1 MKINEKQHY
10 KMYKSKSMW
19 VFACLSTCL
28 TVSFFNGGKNVSA
41 ATSAA
46 SSQISQSSTQTSDA
60 TTDESVTQSSS
71 VNGVATEASSKQV
84 ALPSSSD
91 SEASPKQVALPS
103 SSDSEASSKQVAL
116 PSSSD
121 SEASSSNTVSQTD
134 DDKNQ
139 VALNSTNNTDVT
151 KPVTTSDSDKA
162 IVNSNTT
169 LPTSDEQAKSS
180 LGQSQTD
187 QSTSSTTI
195 ATKATTTVAVDNS
208 AKATTPDISQND
220 QYDEQY
226 RNQFHYSSNENWIN
240 DPNGLFYDSS
250 TGLYNLYYQYN
261 PKGNQWGNMSWGHA
275 VSKDLINW
283 TQEDVAIPMLQNQG
297 WEDFTYTNTTGSLK
311 DKGEVRY
318 VGVPTTNWGDADGKK
333 AIFSGSIVVDTNNVS
348 GLGKDAILAFYTADY
363 QIATRKND
371 GAEDGWGTWIGL
383 TEIQEQHL
391 AYSLDGGKTFIQYSK
406 DGNAANPQAII
417 PTSMNQGGD
426 SANFRDPSVVY
437 DAVNKQYYLTVVSG
451 QQALIYKSSNLL
463 DWTYASKIERENDV
477 GNGVWECPSLV
488 PMKVAGTNETK
499 WVFCISVQQ
508 GAHATGSG
516 MQYYVGNMTADGTW
530 VPESSKT
537 LQNPMTMDSGEDFYA
552 GIPFS
557 NMPDGRTVMLAWE
570 SNWSYTR
577 EANTTPWYGNMTL
590 PRELTLEQN
599 ADTTDGYLLAN
610 TVIKEIAN
618 NEEANVID
626 QKNSTFS
633 ISSTDQKVQY
643 DGKQYKISAT
653 FSWDESNKP
662 SSIGFKLRVS
672 DDKKYDMLV
681 GYDLT
686 TGLFFVQR
694 LNTGEPNM
702 GAPRDKM
709 NATVNADGSIT
720 ITVYVDETSIE
731 AFANNGEKSITQN
744 FFMRPENIGDQATNG
759 VYVYSDN
766 GTTNISNLTINP
778 IASIW
783 NSVGK
788 LTEKFVDESGNSIAT
803 DVVSSGNIS
812 DPYSTT
818 QKDIAGY
825 TFKEVQ
831 GSPKGSFTAQ
841 DQTVTYVYTKNPVAG
856 GNATAKYVDESG
868 NSIAADVVS
877 SGNIG
882 DPYST
887 TQKDIAGYTF
897 KEVQGSPKGSF
908 TAQDQTVTYVYTKN
922 PVAGGNATAKYVDES
937 GNSIAADVVSS
948 GNIGD
953 PYSTTQKDIA
963 GYTFKEVQGS
973 PKGSFTAQDQTVTY
987 VYTKNPVAGVNVTA
1001 KYVDESGNSI
1011 ATDVVSSGNISD
1023 PYSTTQKD
1031 IAGYTFKEVQG
1042 TPTGNFTAQDQTV
1055 TYVYTKNPV
1064 AGGKVTGDT
1073 GSIQSKNPS
1082 VTGNG
1087 SEKPSSDQLGNS
1099 SQLNNSAKSGI
1110 VNTSTSAGSQ
1120 SNNDFNSISRLPKT
1134 GEDKNEKETIS
1145 FVGVLLV
1152 IVGNLLGLIG
1162 IKKHRSSL

>member
-1 MKINEKQHY
+1 
-10 KMYKSKSMW
+10 MYKSKGMW

-28 TVSFFNGGKNVSA
+28 TVSFFYGGKNVSA
-41 ATSAA
+41 ATSVA
-46 SSQISQSSTQTSDA
+46 SSQISQSNTQTSDA
-60 TTDESVTQSSS
+60 TTGESVTQSSS
-71 VNGVATEASSKQV
+71 VNGVAT
-84 ALPSSSD
+84 
-91 SEASPKQVALPS
+91 
-103 SSDSEASSKQVAL
+103 EASSKQVAL

-139 VALNSTNNTDVT
+139 VASNSTNNTDVT

-169 LPTSDEQAKSS
+169 SPTSDEQAKSS

-599 ADTTDGYLLAN
+599 ADTADGYLLAN

-788 LTEKFVDESGNSIAT
+788 LTEKFVDESGNSIAADVVSSGNIGDPYSTAQKDIAGYTFKEVQGSPKGSFTAQDQTVTYIYTKNPVAGGNVTAKYVDESGNSIAT

-856 GNATAKYVDESG
+856 GNVTAKYVDESG
-868 NSIAADVVS
+868 NPIADDVIA
-877 SGNIG
+877 SGNVG

-887 TQKDIAGYTF
+887 TQKDVPGYTF
-897 KEVQGSPKGSF
+897 KEVQGNPTGSF
-908 TAQDQTVTYVYTKN
+908 TDQDQTVTYVYTKN
-922 PVAGGNATAKYVDES
+922 PATDNNGGTGLNQPGKPGNGTDTGNPSSNQPGNPSQSSNAT
-937 GNSIAADVVSS
+937 N
-948 GNIGD
+948 N
-953 PYSTTQKDIA
+953 
-963 GYTFKEVQGS
+963 
-973 PKGSFTAQDQTVTY
+973 
-987 VYTKNPVAGVNVTA
+987 GV
-1001 KYVDESGNSI
+1001 I
-1011 ATDVVSSGNISD
+1011 
-1023 PYSTTQKD
+1023 
-1031 IAGYTFKEVQG
+1031 
-1042 TPTGNFTAQDQTV
+1042 
-1055 TYVYTKNPV
+1055 
-1064 AGGKVTGDT
+1064 
-1073 GSIQSKNPS
+1073 
-1082 VTGNG
+1082 
-1087 SEKPSSDQLGNS
+1087 
-1099 SQLNNSAKSGI
+1099 
-1110 VNTSTSAGSQ
+1110 NTSTNTGSKVNNGAVNSPELPQTGENNSQ
-1120 SNNDFNSISRLPKT
+1120 SQT
-1134 GEDKNEKETIS
+1134 MS
-1145 FVGVLLV
+1145 FIGILLAMF
-1152 IVGNLLGLIG
+1152 GSLLGFLG
-1162 IKKHRSSL
+1162 IKKRRND

>member
-1 MKINEKQHY
+1 MKINENQHY
-10 KMYKSKSMW
+10 KMYKSKGMW

-28 TVSFFNGGKNVSA
+28 TVSFFYGGKNVSA
-41 ATSAA
+41 ATSVA
-46 SSQISQSSTQTSDA
+46 SSQISQSNTQTSDA

-91 SEASPKQVALPS
+91 SEAS
-103 SSDSEASSKQVAL
+103 
-116 PSSSD
+116 
-121 SEASSSNTVSQTD
+121 SSNTVSQTD

-139 VALNSTNNTDVT
+139 VASNSTNNTDVT

-169 LPTSDEQAKSS
+169 SPTSDEQAKSS

-626 QKNSTFS
+626 QKNSAFS

-672 DDKKYDMLV
+672 DDKKYDILV

-788 LTEKFVDESGNSIAT
+788 LTEKFVDESGNSIAADVVSSGNIGDPYSTAQKDIAGYTFKEVQGSPKGSFTAQDQTVTYIYTKNPVAGGNVTAKYVDESGNSIAT

-856 GNATAKYVDESG
+856 GNVTAKYVDESG
-868 NSIAADVVS
+868 NPIADDVIA
-877 SGNIG
+877 SGNVG

-887 TQKDIAGYTF
+887 TQKDVPGYTF
-897 KEVQGSPKGSF
+897 KEVQGNPTGSF
-908 TAQDQTVTYVYTKN
+908 TDQDQTVTYVYTKN
-922 PVAGGNATAKYVDES
+922 PATDNNGGTGLNQPGKPGNGTDTGNPSSNQPGNPSQPSNAT
-937 GNSIAADVVSS
+937 N
-948 GNIGD
+948 N
-953 PYSTTQKDIA
+953 
-963 GYTFKEVQGS
+963 
-973 PKGSFTAQDQTVTY
+973 
-987 VYTKNPVAGVNVTA
+987 GV
-1001 KYVDESGNSI
+1001 I
-1011 ATDVVSSGNISD
+1011 
-1023 PYSTTQKD
+1023 
-1031 IAGYTFKEVQG
+1031 
-1042 TPTGNFTAQDQTV
+1042 
-1055 TYVYTKNPV
+1055 
-1064 AGGKVTGDT
+1064 
-1073 GSIQSKNPS
+1073 
-1082 VTGNG
+1082 
-1087 SEKPSSDQLGNS
+1087 
-1099 SQLNNSAKSGI
+1099 
-1110 VNTSTSAGSQ
+1110 NTSTNTGSKVNNGAVNSPELPQTGENNSQ
-1120 SNNDFNSISRLPKT
+1120 SQT
-1134 GEDKNEKETIS
+1134 MS
-1145 FVGVLLV
+1145 FIGILLAMF
-1152 IVGNLLGLIG
+1152 GSLLGFLG
-1162 IKKHRSSL
+1162 IKKRRND

>member
-1 MKINEKQHY
+1 
-10 KMYKSKSMW
+10 MYKSKGMW

-41 ATSAA
+41 ATSAT
-46 SSQISQSSTQTSDA
+46 SSQISQSNTQTSDA

-71 VNGVATEASSKQV
+71 VNGVATEASS
-84 ALPSSSD
+84 
-91 SEASPKQVALPS
+91 KQVALPS

-139 VALNSTNNTDVT
+139 VASNSTNNTDVT

-169 LPTSDEQAKSS
+169 SPTSDEQAKSS

-208 AKATTPDISQND
+208 AKATTPDISQNN

-672 DDKKYDMLV
+672 DEKKYDMLV

-788 LTEKFVDESGNSIAT
+788 LTEKFVDESGNSIAADVVSSGNIGDPYSTAQKDIAGYTFKEVQGSPKGSFTAQDQTVTYIYTKNPVAGGNVTAKYVDESGNSIAT

-856 GNATAKYVDESG
+856 GNVTAKYVDESG
-868 NSIAADVVS
+868 NPIADDVIA
-877 SGNIG
+877 SGNVG

-887 TQKDIAGYTF
+887 TQKDVPGYTF
-897 KEVQGSPKGSF
+897 KEVQGNPTGSF
-908 TAQDQTVTYVYTKN
+908 TDQDQTVTYVYTKN
-922 PVAGGNATAKYVDES
+922 PATDNNGGTGLNQPGKPGNGTDTGNPSSNQPGNPSQPSNAT
-937 GNSIAADVVSS
+937 N
-948 GNIGD
+948 N
-953 PYSTTQKDIA
+953 
-963 GYTFKEVQGS
+963 
-973 PKGSFTAQDQTVTY
+973 
-987 VYTKNPVAGVNVTA
+987 GV
-1001 KYVDESGNSI
+1001 I
-1011 ATDVVSSGNISD
+1011 
-1023 PYSTTQKD
+1023 
-1031 IAGYTFKEVQG
+1031 
-1042 TPTGNFTAQDQTV
+1042 
-1055 TYVYTKNPV
+1055 
-1064 AGGKVTGDT
+1064 
-1073 GSIQSKNPS
+1073 
-1082 VTGNG
+1082 
-1087 SEKPSSDQLGNS
+1087 
-1099 SQLNNSAKSGI
+1099 
-1110 VNTSTSAGSQ
+1110 NTSTNTGSKVNNGAVNSPELPQTGENNSQ
-1120 SNNDFNSISRLPKT
+1120 SQT
-1134 GEDKNEKETIS
+1134 MS
-1145 FVGVLLV
+1145 FIGILLAMF
-1152 IVGNLLGLIG
+1152 GSLLGFLG
-1162 IKKHRSSL
+1162 IKKRRND

>member
-1 MKINEKQHY
+1 
-10 KMYKSKSMW
+10 MYKSKGMW

-28 TVSFFNGGKNVSA
+28 IVSFFNDGQNVSA
-41 ATSAA
+41 ATSAS
-46 SSQISQSSTQTSDA
+46 SSQISQSNTQTSDV
-60 TTDESVTQSSS
+60 TTDESVTQSLS
-71 VNGVATEASSKQV
+71 VNDLPTVASSKQV
-84 ALPSSSD
+84 D
-91 SEASPKQVALPS
+91 
-103 SSDSEASSKQVAL
+103 L

-121 SEASSSNTVSQTD
+121 SEASSSNTASNTASNAASNTASNTASQTD
-134 DDKNQ
+134 DNKNQ
-139 VALNSTNNTDVT
+139 VASNSTNNTDVT

-180 LGQSQTD
+180 VGQSQTD

-195 ATKATTTVAVDNS
+195 ATKAITTIAIDNS

-226 RNQFHYSSNENWIN
+226 RNQFHYSSNKNWIN

-283 TQEDVAIPMLQNQG
+283 TQEDVAIPWLENQG
-297 WEDFTYTNTTGSLK
+297 WEDFTYTNTTGKLK
-311 DKGEVRY
+311 DYGTVRY
-318 VGVPTTNWGDADGKK
+318 IGDPTGDWGTTPHSK
-333 AIFSGSIVVDTNNVS
+333 AIFSGSIVVDANNVS
-348 GLGKDAILAFYTADY
+348 GLGKGAILAFYTADY
-363 QIATRKND
+363 EIAARKND
-371 GAEDGWGTWIGL
+371 DAEGGLGTWIGVN
-383 TEIQEQHL
+383 EIQEQHL

-426 SANFRDPSVVY
+426 AANFRDPSVVY

-477 GNGVWECPSLV
+477 GNGVWECPSLI
-488 PMKVAGTNETK
+488 PIKVAGTNDTK
-499 WVFCISVQQ
+499 WVFCVSVQQ

-530 VPESSKT
+530 MPESSKT
-537 LQNPMTMDSGEDFYA
+537 LQDPMTMDSGEDFYA

-557 NMPDGRTVMLAWE
+557 NMPDGRTVMLAWQ
-570 SNWSYTR
+570 SNWSYTG
-577 EANTTPWYGNMTL
+577 EAKTTPWYGNMTL
-590 PRELTLEQN
+590 PRELNLEKSP
-599 ADTTDGYLLAN
+599 DTTDGYLLAN
-610 TVIKEIAN
+610 TVVKEIAN

-626 QKNSTFS
+626 QKDSNFS
-633 ISSTDQKVQY
+633 ISSNDQKVQY

-662 SSIGFKLRVS
+662 SSVGFKLRVS

-694 LNTGEPNM
+694 LSTGEPNM

-788 LTEKFVDESGNSIAT
+788 LTEKFVDESGNSIA
-803 DVVSSGNIS
+803 DNVVSSGNVG

-831 GSPKGSFTAQ
+831 GNSTGSFTAQ

-856 GNATAKYVDESG
+856 GNVTAKYVDESG
-868 NSIAADVVS
+868 NSIADNVVS
-877 SGNIG
+877 SGNVG

-897 KEVQGSPKGSF
+897 KEVQGNSTGSF

-922 PVAGGNATAKYVDES
+922 PVAGGNVTAKYVDENGNPIADDVIAS
-937 GNSIAADVVSS
+937 GNV
-948 GNIGD
+948 GD
-953 PYSTTQKDIA
+953 PYSTTQKDVP
-963 GYTFKEVQGS
+963 GYTFKEVQGN
-973 PKGSFTAQDQTVTY
+973 PTGSFTDQDQTVTY
-987 VYTKNPVAGVNVTA
+987 VYTKNP
-1001 KYVDESGNSI
+1001 
-1011 ATDVVSSGNISD
+1011 ATDNNG
-1023 PYSTTQKD
+1023 
-1031 IAGYTFKEVQG
+1031 G
-1042 TPTGNFTAQDQTV
+1042 TGLNQP
-1055 TYVYTKNPV
+1055 
-1064 AGGKVTGDT
+1064 GK
-1073 GSIQSKNPS
+1073 P
-1082 VTGNG
+1082 GNG
-1087 SEKPSSDQLGNS
+1087 TDTGNS
-1099 SQLNNSAKSGI
+1099 SSNQPGNPSQPSNATNNGVI
-1110 VNTSTSAGSQ
+1110 NTSTNTGSKVNNGAVNSPELPQTGENNSQ
-1120 SNNDFNSISRLPKT
+1120 SQT
-1134 GEDKNEKETIS
+1134 MS
-1145 FVGVLLV
+1145 FIGILLAMF
-1152 IVGNLLGLIG
+1152 GSLLGFLG
-1162 IKKHRSSL
+1162 IKKRRND

>member
-10 KMYKSKSMW
+10 KMYKSKGMW

-28 TVSFFNGGKNVSA
+28 TVSFFNSGKNVSA
-41 ATSAA
+41 ATSAS
-46 SSQISQSSTQTSDA
+46 SSQISQSNTQTSDA

-91 SEASPKQVALPS
+91 SEAS
-103 SSDSEASSKQVAL
+103 
-116 PSSSD
+116 
-121 SEASSSNTVSQTD
+121 SSNTVSQTD

-139 VALNSTNNTDVT
+139 VASNSTNNTDVT

-162 IVNSNTT
+162 IINSNTT
-169 LPTSDEQAKSS
+169 SPTSDEQAKSS

-297 WEDFTYTNTTGSLK
+297 REDFTYTNTTGSLK

-333 AIFSGSIVVDTNNVS
+333 AIFSGSIVVDTNNIS

-570 SNWSYTR
+570 SNWSYTG

-662 SSIGFKLRVS
+662 SSVGFKLRVS

-694 LNTGEPNM
+694 LNTGELNM

-788 LTEKFVDESGNSIAT
+788 LTEKFVDESGNSIA
-803 DVVSSGNIS
+803 
-812 DPYSTT
+812 
-818 QKDIAGY
+818 
-825 TFKEVQ
+825 
-831 GSPKGSFTAQ
+831 
-841 DQTVTYVYTKNPVAG
+841 
-856 GNATAKYVDESG
+856 
-868 NSIAADVVS
+868 ADVVS

-922 PVAGGNATAKYVDES
+922 PVAGGN
-937 GNSIAADVVSS
+937 
-948 GNIGD
+948 
-953 PYSTTQKDIA
+953 
-963 GYTFKEVQGS
+963 
-973 PKGSFTAQDQTVTY
+973 
-987 VYTKNPVAGVNVTA
+987 VTA

-1023 PYSTTQKD
+1023 PYSTTQKN

-1134 GEDKNEKETIS
+1134 GEDKNEKQTIS

>member
-1 MKINEKQHY
+1 MVEEQIVVTNSHVNELLKNRRVIRLKINEKQHY
-10 KMYKSKSMW
+10 KMYKSKGMW

-41 ATSAA
+41 ATSAT
-46 SSQISQSSTQTSDA
+46 SSQISQSNTQTSDA

-91 SEASPKQVALPS
+91 SEAS
-103 SSDSEASSKQVAL
+103 
-116 PSSSD
+116 
-121 SEASSSNTVSQTD
+121 SSNTVSQTD

-139 VALNSTNNTDVT
+139 VASNSTNNTDVT

-169 LPTSDEQAKSS
+169 SPTSDEQAKSS

-672 DDKKYDMLV
+672 DEKKYDMLV

-778 IASIW
+778 IAPIW

-788 LTEKFVDESGNSIAT
+788 LTEKFVDESGNSIAADVVSSGNIGDPYSTAQKDIAGYTFKEVQGSPKGSFTAQDQTVTYIYTKNPVAGGNVTAKYVDESGNSIAT

-856 GNATAKYVDESG
+856 GNVTAKYVDESG
-868 NSIAADVVS
+868 NPIADDVIA
-877 SGNIG
+877 SGNVG

-887 TQKDIAGYTF
+887 TQKDVPGYTF
-897 KEVQGSPKGSF
+897 KEVQGNPTGSF
-908 TAQDQTVTYVYTKN
+908 TDQDQTVTYVYTKN
-922 PVAGGNATAKYVDES
+922 PATDNNGGTGLNQPGKPGNGTDTGNPSSNQPGNPSQPSNAT
-937 GNSIAADVVSS
+937 N
-948 GNIGD
+948 N
-953 PYSTTQKDIA
+953 
-963 GYTFKEVQGS
+963 
-973 PKGSFTAQDQTVTY
+973 
-987 VYTKNPVAGVNVTA
+987 GV
-1001 KYVDESGNSI
+1001 I
-1011 ATDVVSSGNISD
+1011 
-1023 PYSTTQKD
+1023 
-1031 IAGYTFKEVQG
+1031 
-1042 TPTGNFTAQDQTV
+1042 
-1055 TYVYTKNPV
+1055 
-1064 AGGKVTGDT
+1064 
-1073 GSIQSKNPS
+1073 
-1082 VTGNG
+1082 
-1087 SEKPSSDQLGNS
+1087 
-1099 SQLNNSAKSGI
+1099 
-1110 VNTSTSAGSQ
+1110 NTSTNTGSKVNNGAVNSPELPQTGENNSQ
-1120 SNNDFNSISRLPKT
+1120 SQT
-1134 GEDKNEKETIS
+1134 MS
-1145 FVGVLLV
+1145 FIGILLAMF
-1152 IVGNLLGLIG
+1152 GSLLGFLG
-1162 IKKHRSSL
+1162 IKKRRND

>member
-10 KMYKSKSMW
+10 KMYKSKGMW

-28 TVSFFNGGKNVSA
+28 TVSFFNSGKNVSA
-41 ATSAA
+41 ATSAS
-46 SSQISQSSTQTSDA
+46 SSQISQSNTQTSDA

-91 SEASPKQVALPS
+91 SEAS
-103 SSDSEASSKQVAL
+103 
-116 PSSSD
+116 
-121 SEASSSNTVSQTD
+121 SSNTVSQTD

-139 VALNSTNNTDVT
+139 VASNSTNNTDVT

-162 IVNSNTT
+162 IINSNTT
-169 LPTSDEQAKSS
+169 SPTSDEQAKSS

-297 WEDFTYTNTTGSLK
+297 REDFTYTNTTGSLK

-570 SNWSYTR
+570 SNWSYTK

-662 SSIGFKLRVS
+662 SSVGFKLRVS

-788 LTEKFVDESGNSIAT
+788 LTEKFVDESGNSIA
-803 DVVSSGNIS
+803 
-812 DPYSTT
+812 
-818 QKDIAGY
+818 
-825 TFKEVQ
+825 
-831 GSPKGSFTAQ
+831 
-841 DQTVTYVYTKNPVAG
+841 
-856 GNATAKYVDESG
+856 
-868 NSIAADVVS
+868 ADVVS

-922 PVAGGNATAKYVDES
+922 PVAGGN
-937 GNSIAADVVSS
+937 
-948 GNIGD
+948 
-953 PYSTTQKDIA
+953 
-963 GYTFKEVQGS
+963 
-973 PKGSFTAQDQTVTY
+973 
-987 VYTKNPVAGVNVTA
+987 VTA

-1023 PYSTTQKD
+1023 PYSTTQKN

-1134 GEDKNEKETIS
+1134 GEDKNEKQTIS

>member
-28 TVSFFNGGKNVSA
+28 IVSFFNGGQNVSA
-41 ATSAA
+41 ATSAS
-46 SSQISQSSTQTSDA
+46 SSQISQSNTQTSDV
-60 TTDESVTQSSS
+60 TTDESVTQSLS
-71 VNGVATEASSKQV
+71 VNDVPTVASSKQV
-84 ALPSSSD
+84 D
-91 SEASPKQVALPS
+91 
-103 SSDSEASSKQVAL
+103 L

-121 SEASSSNTVSQTD
+121 SEASSSNTASNTVSQTD
-134 DDKNQ
+134 DNKNQ
-139 VALNSTNNTDVT
+139 VASNSTNNTDVT

-180 LGQSQTD
+180 VGQSQTD

-195 ATKATTTVAVDNS
+195 ATKAITTIAIDNS

-226 RNQFHYSSNENWIN
+226 RNQFHYSSNKNWIN

-283 TQEDVAIPMLQNQG
+283 KQEDVAIPWLENQG
-297 WEDFTYTNTTGSLK
+297 WEDFKYTNTTGKLK
-311 DKGEVRY
+311 DYGTVRY
-318 VGVPTTNWGDADGKK
+318 IGDPTGDWGTTPHSK
-333 AIFSGSIVVDTNNVS
+333 AIFSGSIVVDANNVS
-348 GLGKDAILAFYTADY
+348 GLGKGAILAFYTADY
-363 QIATRKND
+363 EIAVRKND
-371 GAEDGWGTWIGL
+371 DAEGGLGTWIGVN
-383 TEIQEQHL
+383 EIQEQHL

-426 SANFRDPSVVY
+426 AANFRDPSVVY

-477 GNGVWECPSLV
+477 GNGVWECPSLI
-488 PMKVAGTNETK
+488 PIKVAGTNDTK
-499 WVFCISVQQ
+499 WVFCVSVQQ

-530 VPESSKT
+530 MPESSKT
-537 LQNPMTMDSGEDFYA
+537 LQDPMTMDSGEDFYA

-557 NMPDGRTVMLAWE
+557 NMPDGRTVMLAWQ
-570 SNWSYTR
+570 SNWSYTG
-577 EANTTPWYGNMTL
+577 EAKTTPWYGNMTL
-590 PRELTLEQN
+590 PRELNLEKSP
-599 ADTTDGYLLAN
+599 DTTDGYLLAN
-610 TVIKEIAN
+610 TVVKEIAN

-626 QKNSTFS
+626 QKDSNFS
-633 ISSTDQKVQY
+633 ISSNDQKVQY

-662 SSIGFKLRVS
+662 SSVGFKLRVS

-686 TGLFFVQR
+686 TGLLFVQR
-694 LNTGEPNM
+694 LSTGEPNM

-788 LTEKFVDESGNSIAT
+788 LTEKFVDESGNSIAA
-803 DVVSSGNIS
+803 DVVSSGNIG

-831 GSPKGSFTAQ
+831 GSPTGSFTAQ

-856 GNATAKYVDESG
+856 GNVTAKYVDESG

-897 KEVQGSPKGSF
+897 KEVQGNSTGSF

-922 PVAGGNATAKYVDES
+922 PVAGGNVTAKYVDES

-963 GYTFKEVQGS
+963 GYTFKEVQGNS
-973 PKGSFTAQDQTVTY
+973 TGSFTAQDQTVTY
-987 VYTKNPVAGVNVTA
+987 VYTKNPVTG
-1001 KYVDESGNSI
+1001 GN
-1011 ATDVVSSGNISD
+1011 
-1023 PYSTTQKD
+1023 
-1031 IAGYTFKEVQG
+1031 
-1042 TPTGNFTAQDQTV
+1042 
-1055 TYVYTKNPV
+1055 
-1064 AGGKVTGDT
+1064 VTGDT
-1073 GSIQSKNPS
+1073 GSTQSGNPS
-1082 VTGNG
+1082 VTGKGQEN
-1087 SEKPSSDQLGNS
+1087 PSSDQPDNL
-1099 SQLNNSAKSGI
+1099 SQLNNSTKNGI
-1110 VNTSTSAGSQ
+1110 VNTSTSTESQ
-1120 SNNDFNSISRLPKT
+1120 SNNGFNNTSRLPKT
-1134 GEDKNEKETIS
+1134 GEDNNENQTIS
-1145 FVGVLLV
+1145 FAGILLV
-1152 IVGNLLGLIG
+1152 MVGNLLGLIG
-1162 IKKHRSSL
+1162 FKKHRSFL

>member
-1 MKINEKQHY
+1 
-10 KMYKSKSMW
+10 MYKSKSMW

-28 TVSFFNGGKNVSA
+28 IVSFFNGGQNVSA
-41 ATSAA
+41 ATSAS
-46 SSQISQSSTQTSDA
+46 SSQISQNNTQTSDV
-60 TTDESVTQSSS
+60 TTDESVTQSLS
-71 VNGVATEASSKQV
+71 VNDVPTVASSKQV
-84 ALPSSSD
+84 D
-91 SEASPKQVALPS
+91 
-103 SSDSEASSKQVAL
+103 L

-121 SEASSSNTVSQTD
+121 SEASSSNTASNTASNTVSNTVSQTD
-134 DDKNQ
+134 DNKNQ
-139 VALNSTNNTDVT
+139 VASNSTNNTDVT

-180 LGQSQTD
+180 VGQSQTD

-195 ATKATTTVAVDNS
+195 ATKAITTKAITTIAIDNS

-283 TQEDVAIPMLQNQG
+283 TQEDVAIPWLENQG
-297 WEDFTYTNTTGSLK
+297 WEDFTYTNTTGNLK
-311 DKGEVRY
+311 DYGTVRY
-318 VGVPTTNWGDADGKK
+318 IGDPTGDWGTTPNSK
-333 AIFSGSIVVDTNNVS
+333 AIFSGSIVVDANNVS
-348 GLGKDAILAFYTADY
+348 GLGKGTILAFYTADY
-363 QIATRKND
+363 EIATRKND
-371 GAEDGWGTWIGL
+371 GAEGGLGTWIGVN
-383 TEIQEQHL
+383 EIQEQHL

-426 SANFRDPSVVY
+426 AANFRDPSVVY

-477 GNGVWECPSLV
+477 GNGVWECPSLI
-488 PMKVAGTNETK
+488 PIKVAGTNDTK
-499 WVFCISVQQ
+499 WVFCVSVQQ

-530 VPESSKT
+530 MPESSKT
-537 LQNPMTMDSGEDFYA
+537 LQDPMTMDSGEDFYA

-557 NMPDGRTVMLAWE
+557 NMPDGRTVMLAWQ
-570 SNWSYTR
+570 SNWSYTG

-590 PRELTLEQN
+590 PRELNLEKSP
-599 ADTTDGYLLAN
+599 DTTDGYLLAN
-610 TVIKEIAN
+610 TVVKEIAN
-618 NEEANVID
+618 NEEANAID
-626 QKNSTFS
+626 QKDSNFS
-633 ISSTDQKVQY
+633 ISSNDQKVQY

-662 SSIGFKLRVS
+662 SSVGFKLRVS

-694 LNTGEPNM
+694 LSTGEPNM

-788 LTEKFVDESGNSIAT
+788 LTEKFVDESGNSIA
-803 DVVSSGNIS
+803 DNVVSSGNV
-812 DPYSTT
+812 
-818 QKDIAGY
+818 G
-825 TFKEVQ
+825 
-831 GSPKGSFTAQ
+831 
-841 DQTVTYVYTKNPVAG
+841 
-856 GNATAKYVDESG
+856 
-868 NSIAADVVS
+868 
-877 SGNIG
+877 
-882 DPYST
+882 
-887 TQKDIAGYTF
+887 
-897 KEVQGSPKGSF
+897 
-908 TAQDQTVTYVYTKN
+908 
-922 PVAGGNATAKYVDES
+922 
-937 GNSIAADVVSS
+937 
-948 GNIGD
+948 
-953 PYSTTQKDIA
+953 
-963 GYTFKEVQGS
+963 
-973 PKGSFTAQDQTVTY
+973 
-987 VYTKNPVAGVNVTA
+987 
-1001 KYVDESGNSI
+1001 
-1011 ATDVVSSGNISD
+1011 D

-1042 TPTGNFTAQDQTV
+1042 TPTGSFTAQDQTV

-1064 AGGKVTGDT
+1064 AGGNGTGDT
-1073 GSIQSKNPS
+1073 GSTQSGNPS
-1082 VTGNG
+1082 ATGKGQEN
-1087 SEKPSSDQLGNS
+1087 PSFDQLDNP
-1099 SQLNNSAKSGI
+1099 SQLNNSTKNGI
-1110 VNTSTSAGSQ
+1110 VNTSTSTESQ
-1120 SNNDFNSISRLPKT
+1120 SNNTSRLPRT
-1134 GEDKNEKETIS
+1134 GEDNNGNQTIS
-1145 FVGVLLV
+1145 FAGILLV
-1152 IVGNLLGLIG
+1152 ILGNLLGLIG
-1162 IKKHRSSL
+1162 IKKHRSFL

>member
-1 MKINEKQHY
+1 
-10 KMYKSKSMW
+10 MW

-28 TVSFFNGGKNVSA
+28 IVSFFNGGQNVSA
-41 ATSAA
+41 ATSAS
-46 SSQISQSSTQTSDA
+46 SSQISQNNTQTSDV
-60 TTDESVTQSSS
+60 TTDESVTQSLS
-71 VNGVATEASSKQV
+71 VNDVPTVASSKQV
-84 ALPSSSD
+84 D
-91 SEASPKQVALPS
+91 
-103 SSDSEASSKQVAL
+103 L

-121 SEASSSNTVSQTD
+121 SEASSSNTASNTASNTVSNTVSQTD
-134 DDKNQ
+134 DNKNQ
-139 VALNSTNNTDVT
+139 VASNSTNNTDVT

-180 LGQSQTD
+180 VGQSQTD

-195 ATKATTTVAVDNS
+195 ATKAITTKAITTIAIDNS

-283 TQEDVAIPMLQNQG
+283 TQEDVAIPWLENQG
-297 WEDFTYTNTTGSLK
+297 WEDFTYTNTTGNLK
-311 DKGEVRY
+311 DYGTVRY
-318 VGVPTTNWGDADGKK
+318 IGDPTGDWGTTPNSK
-333 AIFSGSIVVDTNNVS
+333 AIFSGSIVVDANNVS
-348 GLGKDAILAFYTADY
+348 GLGKGTILAFYTADY
-363 QIATRKND
+363 EIATRKND
-371 GAEDGWGTWIGL
+371 GAEGGLGTWIGVN
-383 TEIQEQHL
+383 EIQEQHL

-426 SANFRDPSVVY
+426 AANFRDPSVVY

-477 GNGVWECPSLV
+477 GNGVWECPSLI
-488 PMKVAGTNETK
+488 PIKVAGTNDTK
-499 WVFCISVQQ
+499 WVFCVSVQQ

-530 VPESSKT
+530 MPESSKT
-537 LQNPMTMDSGEDFYA
+537 LQDPMTMDSGEDFYA

-557 NMPDGRTVMLAWE
+557 NMPDGRTVMLAWQ
-570 SNWSYTR
+570 SNWSYTG

-590 PRELTLEQN
+590 PRELNLEKSP
-599 ADTTDGYLLAN
+599 DTTDGYLLAN
-610 TVIKEIAN
+610 TVVKEIAN

-626 QKNSTFS
+626 QKDSNFS
-633 ISSTDQKVQY
+633 ISSNDQKVQY

-662 SSIGFKLRVS
+662 SSVGFKLRVS

-694 LNTGEPNM
+694 LSTGEPNM

-788 LTEKFVDESGNSIAT
+788 LTEKFVDESGNSIA
-803 DVVSSGNIS
+803 DNVVSSGNV
-812 DPYSTT
+812 
-818 QKDIAGY
+818 G
-825 TFKEVQ
+825 
-831 GSPKGSFTAQ
+831 
-841 DQTVTYVYTKNPVAG
+841 
-856 GNATAKYVDESG
+856 
-868 NSIAADVVS
+868 
-877 SGNIG
+877 
-882 DPYST
+882 
-887 TQKDIAGYTF
+887 
-897 KEVQGSPKGSF
+897 
-908 TAQDQTVTYVYTKN
+908 
-922 PVAGGNATAKYVDES
+922 
-937 GNSIAADVVSS
+937 
-948 GNIGD
+948 
-953 PYSTTQKDIA
+953 
-963 GYTFKEVQGS
+963 
-973 PKGSFTAQDQTVTY
+973 
-987 VYTKNPVAGVNVTA
+987 
-1001 KYVDESGNSI
+1001 
-1011 ATDVVSSGNISD
+1011 D

-1042 TPTGNFTAQDQTV
+1042 TPTGSFTAQDQTV

-1064 AGGKVTGDT
+1064 AGGNVTAKYVDESGNSIADNVVSSGNIGAPYSTTQKDIAGYTFKEVQGTPTGSFTAQDQTVTYVYTKNPVAGGNVTGDT
-1073 GSIQSKNPS
+1073 GSTQSGNPS
-1082 VTGNG
+1082 ATGKGQEN
-1087 SEKPSSDQLGNS
+1087 PSFDQLDNP
-1099 SQLNNSAKSGI
+1099 SQLNNSTKNGI
-1110 VNTSTSAGSQ
+1110 VNTSTSTESQ
-1120 SNNDFNSISRLPKT
+1120 SNNTSRLPRT
-1134 GEDKNEKETIS
+1134 GEDNNGNQTIS
-1145 FVGVLLV
+1145 FAGILLV
-1152 IVGNLLGLIG
+1152 ILGNLLGLIG
-1162 IKKHRSSL
+1162 IKKHRSFL

>member
-1 MKINEKQHY
+1 
-10 KMYKSKSMW
+10 MW

-28 TVSFFNGGKNVSA
+28 IVSFFNGGQNVSA
-41 ATSAA
+41 ATSAS
-46 SSQISQSSTQTSDA
+46 SSQISQNNTQTSDV
-60 TTDESVTQSSS
+60 TTDESVTQSLS
-71 VNGVATEASSKQV
+71 VNDVPTVASSKQV
-84 ALPSSSD
+84 D
-91 SEASPKQVALPS
+91 
-103 SSDSEASSKQVAL
+103 L

-121 SEASSSNTVSQTD
+121 SEASSSNTASNTVSNTASNTASNTVSQTD
-134 DDKNQ
+134 DNKNQ
-139 VALNSTNNTDVT
+139 VASNSTNNTDVT

-180 LGQSQTD
+180 VGQSQTD

-195 ATKATTTVAVDNS
+195 ATKAITTKAITTIAIDNS

-283 TQEDVAIPMLQNQG
+283 TQEDVAIPWLENQG
-297 WEDFTYTNTTGSLK
+297 WEDFTYTNTTGNLK
-311 DKGEVRY
+311 DYGTVRY
-318 VGVPTTNWGDADGKK
+318 IGDPTGDWGTTPNSK
-333 AIFSGSIVVDTNNVS
+333 AIFSGSIVVDANNVS
-348 GLGKDAILAFYTADY
+348 GLGKGTILAFYTADY
-363 QIATRKND
+363 EIATRKND
-371 GAEDGWGTWIGL
+371 GAEGGLGTWIGVN
-383 TEIQEQHL
+383 EIQEQHL

-426 SANFRDPSVVY
+426 AANFRDPSVVY

-477 GNGVWECPSLV
+477 GNGVWECPSLI
-488 PMKVAGTNETK
+488 PIKVAGTNDTK
-499 WVFCISVQQ
+499 WVFCVSVQQ

-530 VPESSKT
+530 MPESSKT
-537 LQNPMTMDSGEDFYA
+537 LQDPMTMDSGEDFYA

-557 NMPDGRTVMLAWE
+557 NMPDGRTVMLAWQ
-570 SNWSYTR
+570 SNWSYTG

-590 PRELTLEQN
+590 PRELNLEKSP
-599 ADTTDGYLLAN
+599 DTTDGYLLAN
-610 TVIKEIAN
+610 TVVKEIAN

-626 QKNSTFS
+626 QKDSNFS
-633 ISSTDQKVQY
+633 ISSNDQKVQY

-662 SSIGFKLRVS
+662 SSVGFKLRVS

-694 LNTGEPNM
+694 LSTGEPNM

-788 LTEKFVDESGNSIAT
+788 LTEKFVDESGNSIA
-803 DVVSSGNIS
+803 DNVVSSGNV
-812 DPYSTT
+812 
-818 QKDIAGY
+818 G
-825 TFKEVQ
+825 
-831 GSPKGSFTAQ
+831 
-841 DQTVTYVYTKNPVAG
+841 
-856 GNATAKYVDESG
+856 
-868 NSIAADVVS
+868 
-877 SGNIG
+877 
-882 DPYST
+882 
-887 TQKDIAGYTF
+887 
-897 KEVQGSPKGSF
+897 
-908 TAQDQTVTYVYTKN
+908 
-922 PVAGGNATAKYVDES
+922 
-937 GNSIAADVVSS
+937 
-948 GNIGD
+948 
-953 PYSTTQKDIA
+953 
-963 GYTFKEVQGS
+963 
-973 PKGSFTAQDQTVTY
+973 
-987 VYTKNPVAGVNVTA
+987 
-1001 KYVDESGNSI
+1001 
-1011 ATDVVSSGNISD
+1011 D

-1042 TPTGNFTAQDQTV
+1042 TPTGSFTAQDQTV

-1064 AGGKVTGDT
+1064 AGGNGTGDT
-1073 GSIQSKNPS
+1073 GSTQSGNPS
-1082 VTGNG
+1082 ATGKGQEN
-1087 SEKPSSDQLGNS
+1087 PSFDQLDNP
-1099 SQLNNSAKSGI
+1099 SQLNNSTKNGI
-1110 VNTSTSAGSQ
+1110 VNTSTSTESQ
-1120 SNNDFNSISRLPKT
+1120 SNNTSRLPRT
-1134 GEDKNEKETIS
+1134 GEDNNGNQTIS
-1145 FVGVLLV
+1145 FAGILLV
-1152 IVGNLLGLIG
+1152 ILGNLLGLIG
-1162 IKKHRSSL
+1162 IKKHRSFL

>member
-1 MKINEKQHY
+1 MKIDEKQHY
-10 KMYKSKSMW
+10 KMYKSKSVW
-19 VFACLSTCL
+19 VFACLSTCFI
-28 TVSFFNGGKNVSA
+28 VSIFNGGQNVSA
-41 ATSAA
+41 ATRA
-46 SSQISQSSTQTSDA
+46 SISQTSQSNTQTDDV
-60 TTDESVTQSSS
+60 TTDESVNQKSS
-71 VNGVATEASSKQV
+71 VNGAATETSSKQV
-84 ALPSSSD
+84 DLPSSSD
-91 SEASPKQVALPS
+91 NGASP
-103 SSDSEASSKQVAL
+103 
-116 PSSSD
+116 
-121 SEASSSNTVSQTD
+121 SNTVSQTE
-134 DDKNQ
+134 DDKSQ
-139 VALNSTNNTDVT
+139 VASNSTNNNDVT

-169 LPTSDEQAKSS
+169 LPTSDEQAQNNV
-180 LGQSQTD
+180 GQSQTD
-187 QSTSSTTI
+187 QPTSSTTI
-195 ATKATTTVAVDNS
+195 ETKATTTVAVDNS
-208 AKATTPDISQND
+208 AKAATPNVSQND
-220 QYDEQY
+220 QYDEPY
-226 RNQFHYSSNENWIN
+226 RNQYHYSSSQNWIN
-240 DPNGLFYDSS
+240 DPNGLFYDSK

-283 TQEDVAIPMLQNQG
+283 TQEDVAIPWLENQK
-297 WEDFTYTNTTGSLK
+297 WEDFTYTNTTGALK
-311 DKGEVRY
+311 DYGEIRY
-318 VGVPTTNWGDADGKK
+318 IGDPTGDWGRTPNSK
-333 AIFSGSIVVDTNNVS
+333 AIFSGSIVVDANNVS
-348 GLGKDAILAFYTADY
+348 GLGKDTILAFYTADY
-363 QIATRKND
+363 EIAARKND
-371 GAEDGWGTWIGL
+371 GGDANGMGTWIGVA
-383 TEIQEQHL
+383 EIQEQHL

-426 SANFRDPSVVY
+426 AANFRDPSVVY
-437 DAVNKQYYLTVVSG
+437 DAINKQYYLTVVSG
-451 QQALIYKSSNLL
+451 QQALIYKSNNLL

-477 GNGVWECPSLV
+477 GNGVWECPSLI
-488 PMKVAGTNETK
+488 PMKVAGTNDTK
-499 WVFCISVQQ
+499 WVFCVSVQQ

-537 LQNPMTMDSGEDFYA
+537 LQDPMTMDSGEDFYA

-570 SNWSYTR
+570 SNWSYTG

-590 PRELTLEQN
+590 PRELTLEKN
-599 ADTTDGYLLAN
+599 ADTMDGYLLAN
-610 TVIKEIAN
+610 TVVKEIAN

-633 ISSTDQKVQY
+633 ISSTDQRVQY

-662 SSIGFKLRVS
+662 SSVGFKLRVS

-694 LNTGEPNM
+694 LSTGEPNM

-788 LTEKFVDESGNSIAT
+788 LTEKFVDESGNSIAA
-803 DVVSSGNIS
+803 DIVFSG
-812 DPYSTT
+812 
-818 QKDIAGY
+818 KVG
-825 TFKEVQ
+825 
-831 GSPKGSFTAQ
+831 
-841 DQTVTYVYTKNPVAG
+841 
-856 GNATAKYVDESG
+856 
-868 NSIAADVVS
+868 
-877 SGNIG
+877 
-882 DPYST
+882 
-887 TQKDIAGYTF
+887 
-897 KEVQGSPKGSF
+897 
-908 TAQDQTVTYVYTKN
+908 
-922 PVAGGNATAKYVDES
+922 
-937 GNSIAADVVSS
+937 
-948 GNIGD
+948 
-953 PYSTTQKDIA
+953 
-963 GYTFKEVQGS
+963 
-973 PKGSFTAQDQTVTY
+973 
-987 VYTKNPVAGVNVTA
+987 
-1001 KYVDESGNSI
+1001 
-1011 ATDVVSSGNISD
+1011 D

-1042 TPTGNFTAQDQTV
+1042 TPTGSFTAQDQTV

-1064 AGGKVTGDT
+1064 AGGKVTAKYVDENGNPISDDVVASGNVGDPYSTTQKDIAGYTFKEVQGTPTGSFTAQDQTVTYVYTKNPVAGGKVTAKYVDENGNPISDDVVASGKVGDPYSTTQKNIAGYTFKEVKGTPTGSFTAQDQTVTYVYTKNPVAGGNGTGDT
-1073 GSIQSKNPS
+1073 GSTQSGNPS
-1082 VTGNG
+1082 VAGKGQENL
-1087 SEKPSSDQLGNS
+1087 SFDQLDNP
-1099 SQLNNSAKSGI
+1099 SQLNNSTKDGI
-1110 VNTSTSAGSQ
+1110 VNTSTSTQPQ
-1120 SNNDFNSISRLPKT
+1120 SNNGFNNSSRLPKT
-1134 GEDKNEKETIS
+1134 GEDNNRNQIIS
-1145 FVGVLLV
+1145 FAGILLV

-1162 IKKHRSSL
+1162 IKKHRSFL

>member
-1 MKINEKQHY
+1 
-10 KMYKSKSMW
+10 MYKSKGMW

-28 TVSFFNGGKNVSA
+28 TVSFFYGGKNVSA
-41 ATSAA
+41 ATSVA
-46 SSQISQSSTQTSDA
+46 SSQISQSNTQTSDA

-91 SEASPKQVALPS
+91 SEAS
-103 SSDSEASSKQVAL
+103 
-116 PSSSD
+116 
-121 SEASSSNTVSQTD
+121 SSNTVSQTD

-139 VALNSTNNTDVT
+139 VASNSTNNTDVT

-169 LPTSDEQAKSS
+169 SPTSDEQAKSS

-499 WVFCISVQQ
+499 WVLCISVQQ

-788 LTEKFVDESGNSIAT
+788 LTEKFVDESGNSIAADVVSSGNIGDPYSTAQKDIAGYTFKEVQGSPKGSFTAQDQTVTYIYTKNPVAGGNVTAKYVDESGNSIAT

-856 GNATAKYVDESG
+856 GNVTAKYVDESG
-868 NSIAADVVS
+868 NPIADDVIA
-877 SGNIG
+877 SGNVG

-887 TQKDIAGYTF
+887 TQKDVPGYTF
-897 KEVQGSPKGSF
+897 KEVQGNPTGSF
-908 TAQDQTVTYVYTKN
+908 TDQDQTVTYVYTKN
-922 PVAGGNATAKYVDES
+922 PATDNNGGTGLNQPGKPGNGTDTGNPSSNQPGNPSQPSNAT
-937 GNSIAADVVSS
+937 N
-948 GNIGD
+948 N
-953 PYSTTQKDIA
+953 
-963 GYTFKEVQGS
+963 
-973 PKGSFTAQDQTVTY
+973 
-987 VYTKNPVAGVNVTA
+987 GV
-1001 KYVDESGNSI
+1001 I
-1011 ATDVVSSGNISD
+1011 
-1023 PYSTTQKD
+1023 
-1031 IAGYTFKEVQG
+1031 
-1042 TPTGNFTAQDQTV
+1042 
-1055 TYVYTKNPV
+1055 
-1064 AGGKVTGDT
+1064 
-1073 GSIQSKNPS
+1073 
-1082 VTGNG
+1082 
-1087 SEKPSSDQLGNS
+1087 
-1099 SQLNNSAKSGI
+1099 
-1110 VNTSTSAGSQ
+1110 NTSTNTGSKVNNGAVNSPELPQTGENNSQ
-1120 SNNDFNSISRLPKT
+1120 SQT
-1134 GEDKNEKETIS
+1134 MS
-1145 FVGVLLV
+1145 FIGILLAMF
-1152 IVGNLLGLIG
+1152 GSLLGFLG
-1162 IKKHRSSL
+1162 IKKRRND

>member
-1 MKINEKQHY
+1 
-10 KMYKSKSMW
+10 MYKSKGMW

-28 TVSFFNGGKNVSA
+28 TVSFFYGGKNVSA
-41 ATSAA
+41 ATSVA
-46 SSQISQSSTQTSDA
+46 SSQISQSNTQTSDA

-91 SEASPKQVALPS
+91 SEAS
-103 SSDSEASSKQVAL
+103 
-116 PSSSD
+116 
-121 SEASSSNTVSQTD
+121 SSNTVSQTD

-139 VALNSTNNTDVT
+139 VASNSTNNTDVT

-169 LPTSDEQAKSS
+169 SPTSDEQAKSS

-499 WVFCISVQQ
+499 WVLCISVQQ

-788 LTEKFVDESGNSIAT
+788 LTEKFVDESGNSIAADVVSSGNIGDPYSTAQKDIAGYTFKEVQGSPKGSFTAQDQTVTYIYTKNPVAGGNVTAKYVDESGNSIAT

-856 GNATAKYVDESG
+856 GNVTAKYVDESG
-868 NSIAADVVS
+868 NPIADDVIA
-877 SGNIG
+877 SGNVG

-887 TQKDIAGYTF
+887 TQKDVPGYTF
-897 KEVQGSPKGSF
+897 KEVQGNPTGSF
-908 TAQDQTVTYVYTKN
+908 TDQDQTVTYVYTKN
-922 PVAGGNATAKYVDES
+922 PATDNNGGTGFNQPGKPGNGTDTGNPSSNQPGNPSQPSNAT
-937 GNSIAADVVSS
+937 N
-948 GNIGD
+948 N
-953 PYSTTQKDIA
+953 
-963 GYTFKEVQGS
+963 
-973 PKGSFTAQDQTVTY
+973 
-987 VYTKNPVAGVNVTA
+987 GV
-1001 KYVDESGNSI
+1001 I
-1011 ATDVVSSGNISD
+1011 
-1023 PYSTTQKD
+1023 
-1031 IAGYTFKEVQG
+1031 
-1042 TPTGNFTAQDQTV
+1042 
-1055 TYVYTKNPV
+1055 
-1064 AGGKVTGDT
+1064 
-1073 GSIQSKNPS
+1073 
-1082 VTGNG
+1082 
-1087 SEKPSSDQLGNS
+1087 
-1099 SQLNNSAKSGI
+1099 
-1110 VNTSTSAGSQ
+1110 NTSTNTGSKVNNGAVNSPELPQTGENNSQ
-1120 SNNDFNSISRLPKT
+1120 SQT
-1134 GEDKNEKETIS
+1134 MS
-1145 FVGVLLV
+1145 FIGILLAMF
-1152 IVGNLLGLIG
+1152 GSLLGFLG
-1162 IKKHRSSL
+1162 IKKRRND

>member
-1 MKINEKQHY
+1 MVEEQIVVTNSHVNELLKNRRVIRLKINEKQHY
-10 KMYKSKSMW
+10 KMYKSKGMW

-28 TVSFFNGGKNVSA
+28 IVSFFNDGQNVSA
-41 ATSAA
+41 ATSAS
-46 SSQISQSSTQTSDA
+46 SSQISQSNTQTSDV
-60 TTDESVTQSSS
+60 TTDESVTQSLS
-71 VNGVATEASSKQV
+71 VNDVPTVASSKQV
-84 ALPSSSD
+84 D
-91 SEASPKQVALPS
+91 
-103 SSDSEASSKQVAL
+103 L

-121 SEASSSNTVSQTD
+121 SEASSSNTASNTASNAASNTASNTASNAASNTASSAASNTASNAASNTASNAASNTASQTD
-134 DDKNQ
+134 DNKNQ
-139 VALNSTNNTDVT
+139 VASNSTNNTDVT

-180 LGQSQTD
+180 VGQSQTD

-195 ATKATTTVAVDNS
+195 ATKAITTIAIDNS

-226 RNQFHYSSNENWIN
+226 RNQFHYSSNKNWIN

-283 TQEDVAIPMLQNQG
+283 TQEDVAIPWLENQG
-297 WEDFTYTNTTGSLK
+297 WEDFTYTNTTGKLK
-311 DKGEVRY
+311 DYGTVRY
-318 VGVPTTNWGDADGKK
+318 IGDPTGDWGTTPHSK
-333 AIFSGSIVVDTNNVS
+333 AIFSGSIVVDANNVS
-348 GLGKDAILAFYTADY
+348 GLGKGAILAFYTADY
-363 QIATRKND
+363 EIAARKND
-371 GAEDGWGTWIGL
+371 DAEGGLGTWIGVN
-383 TEIQEQHL
+383 EIQEQHL

-426 SANFRDPSVVY
+426 AANFRDPSVVY

-477 GNGVWECPSLV
+477 GNGVWECPSLI
-488 PMKVAGTNETK
+488 PIKVAGTNDTK
-499 WVFCISVQQ
+499 WVFCVSVQQ

-530 VPESSKT
+530 MPESSKT
-537 LQNPMTMDSGEDFYA
+537 LQDPMTMDSGEDFYA

-557 NMPDGRTVMLAWE
+557 NMPDGRTVMLAWQ
-570 SNWSYTR
+570 SNWSYTG
-577 EANTTPWYGNMTL
+577 EAKTTPWYGNMTL
-590 PRELTLEQN
+590 PRELNLEKSP
-599 ADTTDGYLLAN
+599 DTTDGYLLAN
-610 TVIKEIAN
+610 TVVKEIAN

-626 QKNSTFS
+626 QKDSNFS
-633 ISSTDQKVQY
+633 ISSNDQKVQY

-662 SSIGFKLRVS
+662 SSVGFKLRVS

-694 LNTGEPNM
+694 LSTGEPNM

-709 NATVNADGSIT
+709 NAIVNADGSIT

-788 LTEKFVDESGNSIAT
+788 LTEKFVDESGNSIA
-803 DVVSSGNIS
+803 DNVVSSGNVG

-831 GSPKGSFTAQ
+831 GNSTGSFTAQ

-856 GNATAKYVDESG
+856 GN
-868 NSIAADVVS
+868 
-877 SGNIG
+877 
-882 DPYST
+882 
-887 TQKDIAGYTF
+887 
-897 KEVQGSPKGSF
+897 
-908 TAQDQTVTYVYTKN
+908 
-922 PVAGGNATAKYVDES
+922 
-937 GNSIAADVVSS
+937 
-948 GNIGD
+948 
-953 PYSTTQKDIA
+953 
-963 GYTFKEVQGS
+963 
-973 PKGSFTAQDQTVTY
+973 
-987 VYTKNPVAGVNVTA
+987 VTA

-1011 ATDVVSSGNISD
+1011 ADNVVSSGNVGD

-1031 IAGYTFKEVQG
+1031 VPGYTFKEVQG
-1042 TPTGNFTAQDQTV
+1042 NPTGSFTDQDQTV
-1055 TYVYTKNPV
+1055 TYVYTKNP
-1064 AGGKVTGDT
+1064 ATDNNGGTGLNQP
-1073 GSIQSKNPS
+1073 GKP
-1082 VTGNG
+1082 GNG
-1087 SEKPSSDQLGNS
+1087 TDTGNS
-1099 SQLNNSAKSGI
+1099 SSNQPGNPSQPSNATNNGVI
-1110 VNTSTSAGSQ
+1110 NTSTNTGSKVNNGAVNSPELPQTGENNSQ
-1120 SNNDFNSISRLPKT
+1120 SQT
-1134 GEDKNEKETIS
+1134 MS
-1145 FVGVLLV
+1145 FIGILLAMF
-1152 IVGNLLGLIG
+1152 GSLLGFLG
-1162 IKKHRSSL
+1162 IKKRRND

>member
-1 MKINEKQHY
+1 
-10 KMYKSKSMW
+10 MYKSKSMW

-28 TVSFFNGGKNVSA
+28 IVSFFNGGQNVSA
-41 ATSAA
+41 ATSAS
-46 SSQISQSSTQTSDA
+46 SSQISQNNTQTSDV
-60 TTDESVTQSSS
+60 TTDESVTQSLS
-71 VNGVATEASSKQV
+71 VNDVPTVASSKQV
-84 ALPSSSD
+84 D
-91 SEASPKQVALPS
+91 
-103 SSDSEASSKQVAL
+103 L

-121 SEASSSNTVSQTD
+121 SEASSSNTASNTASNTVSNTASNTVSNTVSQTD
-134 DDKNQ
+134 DNKNQ
-139 VALNSTNNTDVT
+139 VASNSTNNTDVT

-180 LGQSQTD
+180 VGQSQTD

-195 ATKATTTVAVDNS
+195 ATKAITTKAITTIAIDNS

-283 TQEDVAIPMLQNQG
+283 TQEDVAIPWLENQG
-297 WEDFTYTNTTGSLK
+297 WEDFTYTNTTGNLK
-311 DKGEVRY
+311 DYGTVRY
-318 VGVPTTNWGDADGKK
+318 IGDPTGDWGTTPNSK
-333 AIFSGSIVVDTNNVS
+333 AIFSGSIVVDANNVS
-348 GLGKDAILAFYTADY
+348 GLGKGTILAFYTADY
-363 QIATRKND
+363 EIATRKND
-371 GAEDGWGTWIGL
+371 GAEGGLGTWIGVN
-383 TEIQEQHL
+383 EIQEQHL

-426 SANFRDPSVVY
+426 AANFRDPSVVY

-477 GNGVWECPSLV
+477 GNGVWECPSLI
-488 PMKVAGTNETK
+488 PIKVAGTNDTK
-499 WVFCISVQQ
+499 WVFCVSVQQ

-530 VPESSKT
+530 MPESSKT
-537 LQNPMTMDSGEDFYA
+537 LQDPMTMDSGEDFYA

-557 NMPDGRTVMLAWE
+557 NMPDGRTVMLAWQ
-570 SNWSYTR
+570 SNWSYTG

-590 PRELTLEQN
+590 PRELNLEKSP
-599 ADTTDGYLLAN
+599 DTTDGYLLAN
-610 TVIKEIAN
+610 TVVKEIAN
-618 NEEANVID
+618 NEEANAID
-626 QKNSTFS
+626 QKDSNFS
-633 ISSTDQKVQY
+633 ISSNDQKVQY

-662 SSIGFKLRVS
+662 SSVGFKLRVS

-694 LNTGEPNM
+694 LSTGEPNM

-788 LTEKFVDESGNSIAT
+788 LTEKFVDESGNSIA
-803 DVVSSGNIS
+803 DNVVSSGNV
-812 DPYSTT
+812 
-818 QKDIAGY
+818 G
-825 TFKEVQ
+825 
-831 GSPKGSFTAQ
+831 
-841 DQTVTYVYTKNPVAG
+841 
-856 GNATAKYVDESG
+856 
-868 NSIAADVVS
+868 
-877 SGNIG
+877 
-882 DPYST
+882 
-887 TQKDIAGYTF
+887 
-897 KEVQGSPKGSF
+897 
-908 TAQDQTVTYVYTKN
+908 
-922 PVAGGNATAKYVDES
+922 
-937 GNSIAADVVSS
+937 
-948 GNIGD
+948 
-953 PYSTTQKDIA
+953 
-963 GYTFKEVQGS
+963 
-973 PKGSFTAQDQTVTY
+973 
-987 VYTKNPVAGVNVTA
+987 
-1001 KYVDESGNSI
+1001 
-1011 ATDVVSSGNISD
+1011 D

-1042 TPTGNFTAQDQTV
+1042 TPTGSFTAQDQTV

-1064 AGGKVTGDT
+1064 AGGNGTGDT
-1073 GSIQSKNPS
+1073 GSTQSGNPS
-1082 VTGNG
+1082 ATGKGQEN
-1087 SEKPSSDQLGNS
+1087 PSFDQLDNP
-1099 SQLNNSAKSGI
+1099 SQLNNSTKNGI
-1110 VNTSTSAGSQ
+1110 VNTSTSTESQ
-1120 SNNDFNSISRLPKT
+1120 SNNTSRLPRT
-1134 GEDKNEKETIS
+1134 GEDNNGNQTIS
-1145 FVGVLLV
+1145 FAGILLV
-1152 IVGNLLGLIG
+1152 ILGNLLGLIG
-1162 IKKHRSSL
+1162 IKKHRSFL

>member
-1 MKINEKQHY
+1 MKINENQHY
-10 KMYKSKSMW
+10 KMYKSKGMW

-28 TVSFFNGGKNVSA
+28 TVSFFYGGKNVSA
-41 ATSAA
+41 ATSVA
-46 SSQISQSSTQTSDA
+46 SSQISQSNTQTSDA

-91 SEASPKQVALPS
+91 SEAS
-103 SSDSEASSKQVAL
+103 
-116 PSSSD
+116 
-121 SEASSSNTVSQTD
+121 SSNTVSQTD

-139 VALNSTNNTDVT
+139 VASNSTNNTDVT

-169 LPTSDEQAKSS
+169 SPTSDEQAKSS

-626 QKNSTFS
+626 QKNSAFS

-672 DDKKYDMLV
+672 DDKKYDILV

-788 LTEKFVDESGNSIAT
+788 LTEKFVDESGNSIAADVVSSGNIGDPYSTAQKDIACYTFKEVQGSPKGSFTAQDQTVTYIYTKNPVAGGNVTAKYVDESGNSIAT

-856 GNATAKYVDESG
+856 GNVTAKYVDESG
-868 NSIAADVVS
+868 NPIADDVIA
-877 SGNIG
+877 SGNVG

-887 TQKDIAGYTF
+887 TQKDVPGYTF
-897 KEVQGSPKGSF
+897 KEVQGNPTGSF
-908 TAQDQTVTYVYTKN
+908 TDQDQTVTYVYTKN
-922 PVAGGNATAKYVDES
+922 PATDNNGGTGLNQPGKPGNGTDTGNPSSNQPGNPSQPSNAT
-937 GNSIAADVVSS
+937 N
-948 GNIGD
+948 N
-953 PYSTTQKDIA
+953 
-963 GYTFKEVQGS
+963 
-973 PKGSFTAQDQTVTY
+973 
-987 VYTKNPVAGVNVTA
+987 GV
-1001 KYVDESGNSI
+1001 I
-1011 ATDVVSSGNISD
+1011 
-1023 PYSTTQKD
+1023 
-1031 IAGYTFKEVQG
+1031 
-1042 TPTGNFTAQDQTV
+1042 
-1055 TYVYTKNPV
+1055 
-1064 AGGKVTGDT
+1064 
-1073 GSIQSKNPS
+1073 
-1082 VTGNG
+1082 
-1087 SEKPSSDQLGNS
+1087 
-1099 SQLNNSAKSGI
+1099 
-1110 VNTSTSAGSQ
+1110 NTSTNTGSKVNNGAVNSPELPQTGENNSQ
-1120 SNNDFNSISRLPKT
+1120 SQT
-1134 GEDKNEKETIS
+1134 MS
-1145 FVGVLLV
+1145 FIGILLAMF
-1152 IVGNLLGLIG
+1152 GSLLGFLG
-1162 IKKHRSSL
+1162 IKKRRND

>member
-1 MKINEKQHY
+1 MKINENQHY
-10 KMYKSKSMW
+10 KMYKGKGMW

-28 TVSFFNGGKNVSA
+28 TVSFFYGGKNVSA
-41 ATSAA
+41 ATSVA
-46 SSQISQSSTQTSDA
+46 SSQISQSNTQTSDA

-91 SEASPKQVALPS
+91 SEAS
-103 SSDSEASSKQVAL
+103 
-116 PSSSD
+116 
-121 SEASSSNTVSQTD
+121 SSNTVSQTD

-139 VALNSTNNTDVT
+139 VASNSTNNTDVT

-169 LPTSDEQAKSS
+169 SPTSDEQAKSS

-626 QKNSTFS
+626 QKNSAFS

-672 DDKKYDMLV
+672 DDKKYDILV

-788 LTEKFVDESGNSIAT
+788 LTEKFVDESGNSIAADVVSSGNIGDPYSTAQKDIAGYTFKEVQGSPKGSFTAQDQTVTYIYTKNPVAGGNVTAKYVDESGNSIAT

-856 GNATAKYVDESG
+856 GNVTAKYVDESG
-868 NSIAADVVS
+868 NPIADDVIA
-877 SGNIG
+877 SGNVG

-887 TQKDIAGYTF
+887 TQKDVPGYTF
-897 KEVQGSPKGSF
+897 KEVQGNPTGSF
-908 TAQDQTVTYVYTKN
+908 TDQDQTVTYVYTKN
-922 PVAGGNATAKYVDES
+922 PATDNNGGTGLNQPGKPGNGTDTGNPSSNQPGNPSQPSNAT
-937 GNSIAADVVSS
+937 N
-948 GNIGD
+948 N
-953 PYSTTQKDIA
+953 
-963 GYTFKEVQGS
+963 
-973 PKGSFTAQDQTVTY
+973 
-987 VYTKNPVAGVNVTA
+987 GV
-1001 KYVDESGNSI
+1001 I
-1011 ATDVVSSGNISD
+1011 
-1023 PYSTTQKD
+1023 
-1031 IAGYTFKEVQG
+1031 
-1042 TPTGNFTAQDQTV
+1042 
-1055 TYVYTKNPV
+1055 
-1064 AGGKVTGDT
+1064 
-1073 GSIQSKNPS
+1073 
-1082 VTGNG
+1082 
-1087 SEKPSSDQLGNS
+1087 
-1099 SQLNNSAKSGI
+1099 
-1110 VNTSTSAGSQ
+1110 NTSTNTGSKVNNGAVNSPELPQTGENNSQ
-1120 SNNDFNSISRLPKT
+1120 SQT
-1134 GEDKNEKETIS
+1134 MS
-1145 FVGVLLV
+1145 FIGILLAMF
-1152 IVGNLLGLIG
+1152 GSLLGFLG
-1162 IKKHRSSL
+1162 IKKRRND

>member
-1 MKINEKQHY
+1 
-10 KMYKSKSMW
+10 MYKSKSMW

-28 TVSFFNGGKNVSA
+28 IVSFFNGGQNVSA
-41 ATSAA
+41 ATSAS
-46 SSQISQSSTQTSDA
+46 SSQISQNNTQTSDV
-60 TTDESVTQSSS
+60 TTDESVTQSLS
-71 VNGVATEASSKQV
+71 VNDVPTVASSKQV
-84 ALPSSSD
+84 D
-91 SEASPKQVALPS
+91 
-103 SSDSEASSKQVAL
+103 L

-121 SEASSSNTVSQTD
+121 SEASSSNTASNTASNTVSNTASNTASNTVSNTASNTVSNTVSQTD
-134 DDKNQ
+134 DNKNQ
-139 VALNSTNNTDVT
+139 VASNSTNNTDVT

-180 LGQSQTD
+180 VGQSQTD

-195 ATKATTTVAVDNS
+195 ATKAITTKAITTIAIDNS

-283 TQEDVAIPMLQNQG
+283 TQEDVAIPWLENQG
-297 WEDFTYTNTTGSLK
+297 WEDFTYTNTTGNLK
-311 DKGEVRY
+311 DYGTVRY
-318 VGVPTTNWGDADGKK
+318 IGDPTGDWGTTPNSK
-333 AIFSGSIVVDTNNVS
+333 AIFSGSIVVDANNVS
-348 GLGKDAILAFYTADY
+348 GLGKGTILAFYTADY
-363 QIATRKND
+363 EIATRKND
-371 GAEDGWGTWIGL
+371 GAEGGLGTWIGVN
-383 TEIQEQHL
+383 EIQEQHL

-426 SANFRDPSVVY
+426 AANFRDPSVVY

-477 GNGVWECPSLV
+477 GNGVWECPSLI
-488 PMKVAGTNETK
+488 PIKVAGTNDTK
-499 WVFCISVQQ
+499 WVFCVSVQQ

-530 VPESSKT
+530 MPESSKT
-537 LQNPMTMDSGEDFYA
+537 LQDPMTMDSGEDFYA

-557 NMPDGRTVMLAWE
+557 NMPDGRTVMLAWQ
-570 SNWSYTR
+570 SNWSYTG

-590 PRELTLEQN
+590 PRELNLEKSP
-599 ADTTDGYLLAN
+599 DTTDGYLLAN
-610 TVIKEIAN
+610 TVVKEIAN
-618 NEEANVID
+618 NEEANAID
-626 QKNSTFS
+626 QKDSNFS
-633 ISSTDQKVQY
+633 ISSNDQKVQY

-662 SSIGFKLRVS
+662 SSVGFKLRVS

-694 LNTGEPNM
+694 LSTGEPNM

-788 LTEKFVDESGNSIAT
+788 LTEKFVDESGNSIA
-803 DVVSSGNIS
+803 DNVVSSGNV
-812 DPYSTT
+812 
-818 QKDIAGY
+818 G
-825 TFKEVQ
+825 
-831 GSPKGSFTAQ
+831 
-841 DQTVTYVYTKNPVAG
+841 
-856 GNATAKYVDESG
+856 
-868 NSIAADVVS
+868 
-877 SGNIG
+877 
-882 DPYST
+882 
-887 TQKDIAGYTF
+887 
-897 KEVQGSPKGSF
+897 
-908 TAQDQTVTYVYTKN
+908 
-922 PVAGGNATAKYVDES
+922 
-937 GNSIAADVVSS
+937 
-948 GNIGD
+948 
-953 PYSTTQKDIA
+953 
-963 GYTFKEVQGS
+963 
-973 PKGSFTAQDQTVTY
+973 
-987 VYTKNPVAGVNVTA
+987 
-1001 KYVDESGNSI
+1001 
-1011 ATDVVSSGNISD
+1011 D

-1042 TPTGNFTAQDQTV
+1042 TPTGSFTAQDQTV

-1064 AGGKVTGDT
+1064 AGGNGTGDT
-1073 GSIQSKNPS
+1073 GSTQSGNPS
-1082 VTGNG
+1082 ATGKGQEN
-1087 SEKPSSDQLGNS
+1087 PSFDQLDNP
-1099 SQLNNSAKSGI
+1099 SQLNNSTKNGI
-1110 VNTSTSAGSQ
+1110 VNTSTSTESQ
-1120 SNNDFNSISRLPKT
+1120 SNNTSRLPRT
-1134 GEDKNEKETIS
+1134 GEDNNGNQTIS
-1145 FVGVLLV
+1145 FAGILLV
-1152 IVGNLLGLIG
+1152 ILGNLLGLIG
-1162 IKKHRSSL
+1162 IKKHRSFL

>member
-1 MKINEKQHY
+1 
-10 KMYKSKSMW
+10 MYKSKGMW

-28 TVSFFNGGKNVSA
+28 TVSFFNSGKNVSA
-41 ATSAA
+41 ATSAS
-46 SSQISQSSTQTSDA
+46 SSQISQSNTQTSDA

-91 SEASPKQVALPS
+91 SEAS
-103 SSDSEASSKQVAL
+103 
-116 PSSSD
+116 
-121 SEASSSNTVSQTD
+121 SSNTVSQTD
-134 DDKNQ
+134 NDKNQ
-139 VALNSTNNTDVT
+139 VASNSTNNTDVT

-162 IVNSNTT
+162 IINSNTT
-169 LPTSDEQAKSS
+169 SPTSDEQAKSS

-297 WEDFTYTNTTGSLK
+297 REDFTYTNTTGSLK

-570 SNWSYTR
+570 SNWSYTK

-662 SSIGFKLRVS
+662 SSVGFKLRVS

-788 LTEKFVDESGNSIAT
+788 LTEKFVDESGNSIA
-803 DVVSSGNIS
+803 
-812 DPYSTT
+812 
-818 QKDIAGY
+818 
-825 TFKEVQ
+825 
-831 GSPKGSFTAQ
+831 
-841 DQTVTYVYTKNPVAG
+841 
-856 GNATAKYVDESG
+856 
-868 NSIAADVVS
+868 ADVVS

-922 PVAGGNATAKYVDES
+922 PVAGGN
-937 GNSIAADVVSS
+937 
-948 GNIGD
+948 
-953 PYSTTQKDIA
+953 
-963 GYTFKEVQGS
+963 
-973 PKGSFTAQDQTVTY
+973 
-987 VYTKNPVAGVNVTA
+987 VTA

-1023 PYSTTQKD
+1023 PYSTTQKN

-1134 GEDKNEKETIS
+1134 GEDKNEKQTIS

>member
-1 MKINEKQHY
+1 
-10 KMYKSKSMW
+10 MYKSKSMW

-28 TVSFFNGGKNVSA
+28 IVSFFNGGQNVSA
-41 ATSAA
+41 ATSAS
-46 SSQISQSSTQTSDA
+46 SSQISQNNTQTSDV
-60 TTDESVTQSSS
+60 TTDESVTQSLS
-71 VNGVATEASSKQV
+71 VNDVPTVASSKQV
-84 ALPSSSD
+84 D
-91 SEASPKQVALPS
+91 
-103 SSDSEASSKQVAL
+103 L

-121 SEASSSNTVSQTD
+121 SEASSSNTASNTVSNTVSNTASNTASNTVSQTD
-134 DDKNQ
+134 DNKNQ
-139 VALNSTNNTDVT
+139 VASNSTNNTDVT

-180 LGQSQTD
+180 VGQSQTD

-195 ATKATTTVAVDNS
+195 ATKAITTKAITTIAIDNS

-283 TQEDVAIPMLQNQG
+283 TQEDVAIPWLENQG
-297 WEDFTYTNTTGSLK
+297 WEDFTYTNTTGNLK
-311 DKGEVRY
+311 DYGTVRY
-318 VGVPTTNWGDADGKK
+318 IGDPTGDWGTTPNSK
-333 AIFSGSIVVDTNNVS
+333 AIFSGSIVVDANNVS
-348 GLGKDAILAFYTADY
+348 GLGKGTILAFYTADY
-363 QIATRKND
+363 EIATRKND
-371 GAEDGWGTWIGL
+371 GAEGGLGTWIGVN
-383 TEIQEQHL
+383 EIQEQHL

-426 SANFRDPSVVY
+426 AANFRDPSVVY

-477 GNGVWECPSLV
+477 GNGVWECPSLI
-488 PMKVAGTNETK
+488 PIKVAGTNDTK
-499 WVFCISVQQ
+499 WVFCVSVQQ

-530 VPESSKT
+530 MPESSKT
-537 LQNPMTMDSGEDFYA
+537 LQDPMTMDSGEDFYA

-557 NMPDGRTVMLAWE
+557 NMPDGRTVMLAWQ
-570 SNWSYTR
+570 SNWSYTG

-590 PRELTLEQN
+590 PRELNLEKSP
-599 ADTTDGYLLAN
+599 DTTDGYLLAN
-610 TVIKEIAN
+610 TVVKEIAN

-626 QKNSTFS
+626 QKDSNFS
-633 ISSTDQKVQY
+633 ISSNDQKVQY

-662 SSIGFKLRVS
+662 SSVGFKLRVS

-694 LNTGEPNM
+694 LSTGEPNM

-788 LTEKFVDESGNSIAT
+788 LTEKFVDESGNSIA
-803 DVVSSGNIS
+803 DNVVSSGNV
-812 DPYSTT
+812 
-818 QKDIAGY
+818 G
-825 TFKEVQ
+825 
-831 GSPKGSFTAQ
+831 
-841 DQTVTYVYTKNPVAG
+841 
-856 GNATAKYVDESG
+856 
-868 NSIAADVVS
+868 
-877 SGNIG
+877 
-882 DPYST
+882 
-887 TQKDIAGYTF
+887 
-897 KEVQGSPKGSF
+897 
-908 TAQDQTVTYVYTKN
+908 
-922 PVAGGNATAKYVDES
+922 
-937 GNSIAADVVSS
+937 
-948 GNIGD
+948 
-953 PYSTTQKDIA
+953 
-963 GYTFKEVQGS
+963 
-973 PKGSFTAQDQTVTY
+973 
-987 VYTKNPVAGVNVTA
+987 
-1001 KYVDESGNSI
+1001 
-1011 ATDVVSSGNISD
+1011 D

-1042 TPTGNFTAQDQTV
+1042 TPTGSFTAQDQTV

-1064 AGGKVTGDT
+1064 ADGNGTGDT
-1073 GSIQSKNPS
+1073 GSTQSGNPS
-1082 VTGNG
+1082 ATGKGQEN
-1087 SEKPSSDQLGNS
+1087 PSFDQLDNP
-1099 SQLNNSAKSGI
+1099 SQLNNSTKNGI
-1110 VNTSTSAGSQ
+1110 VNTSTSTESQ
-1120 SNNDFNSISRLPKT
+1120 SNNTSRLPRT
-1134 GEDKNEKETIS
+1134 GEDNNGNQTIS
-1145 FVGVLLV
+1145 FAGILLV
-1152 IVGNLLGLIG
+1152 ILGNLLGLIG
-1162 IKKHRSSL
+1162 IKKHRSFL

>member
-1 MKINEKQHY
+1 
-10 KMYKSKSMW
+10 MYKSKGMW

-28 TVSFFNGGKNVSA
+28 TVSFFYGGKNVSA
-41 ATSAA
+41 ATSVA
-46 SSQISQSSTQTSDA
+46 SSQISQSNTQTSDA

-91 SEASPKQVALPS
+91 SEAS
-103 SSDSEASSKQVAL
+103 
-116 PSSSD
+116 
-121 SEASSSNTVSQTD
+121 SSNTVSQTD

-139 VALNSTNNTDVT
+139 VASNSTNNTDVT

-169 LPTSDEQAKSS
+169 SPTSDEQAKSS

-626 QKNSTFS
+626 QKNSAFS

-672 DDKKYDMLV
+672 DDKKYDILV

-788 LTEKFVDESGNSIAT
+788 LTEKFVDESGNSIAADVVSSGNIGDPHSTAQKDIAGYTFKEVQGSPEGSFTAQDQTVTYIYTKNPVAGGNVTAKYVDESGNSIAT

-856 GNATAKYVDESG
+856 GNVTAKYVDESG
-868 NSIAADVVS
+868 NPIADDVIA
-877 SGNIG
+877 SGNVG

-887 TQKDIAGYTF
+887 TQKDVPGYTF
-897 KEVQGSPKGSF
+897 KEVQGNPTGSF
-908 TAQDQTVTYVYTKN
+908 TDQDQTVTYVYTKN
-922 PVAGGNATAKYVDES
+922 PATDNNGGTGLNQPGKPGNGTDTGNPSSNQPGNPSQPSNAT
-937 GNSIAADVVSS
+937 N
-948 GNIGD
+948 N
-953 PYSTTQKDIA
+953 
-963 GYTFKEVQGS
+963 
-973 PKGSFTAQDQTVTY
+973 
-987 VYTKNPVAGVNVTA
+987 GV
-1001 KYVDESGNSI
+1001 I
-1011 ATDVVSSGNISD
+1011 
-1023 PYSTTQKD
+1023 
-1031 IAGYTFKEVQG
+1031 
-1042 TPTGNFTAQDQTV
+1042 
-1055 TYVYTKNPV
+1055 
-1064 AGGKVTGDT
+1064 
-1073 GSIQSKNPS
+1073 
-1082 VTGNG
+1082 
-1087 SEKPSSDQLGNS
+1087 
-1099 SQLNNSAKSGI
+1099 
-1110 VNTSTSAGSQ
+1110 NTSTNTGSKVNNGAVNSPELPQTGENNSQ
-1120 SNNDFNSISRLPKT
+1120 SQT
-1134 GEDKNEKETIS
+1134 MS
-1145 FVGVLLV
+1145 FIGILLAMF
-1152 IVGNLLGLIG
+1152 GSLLGFLG
-1162 IKKHRSSL
+1162 IKKRRND

>member
-1 MKINEKQHY
+1 
-10 KMYKSKSMW
+10 MW

-28 TVSFFNGGKNVSA
+28 IVSFFNGGQNVSA
-41 ATSAA
+41 ATSAS
-46 SSQISQSSTQTSDA
+46 SSQISQNNTQTSDV
-60 TTDESVTQSSS
+60 TTDESVTQSLS
-71 VNGVATEASSKQV
+71 VNDVPTVASSKQV
-84 ALPSSSD
+84 D
-91 SEASPKQVALPS
+91 
-103 SSDSEASSKQVAL
+103 L

-121 SEASSSNTVSQTD
+121 SEASSSNTASNTASNTVSQTD
-134 DDKNQ
+134 DNKNQ
-139 VALNSTNNTDVT
+139 VASNSTNNTDVT

-180 LGQSQTD
+180 VGQSQTD

-195 ATKATTTVAVDNS
+195 ATKAITTKAITTIAIDNS

-283 TQEDVAIPMLQNQG
+283 TQEDVAIPWLENQG
-297 WEDFTYTNTTGSLK
+297 WEDFTYTNTTGNLK
-311 DKGEVRY
+311 DYGTVRY
-318 VGVPTTNWGDADGKK
+318 IGDPTGDWGTTPNSK
-333 AIFSGSIVVDTNNVS
+333 AIFSGSIVVDANNVS
-348 GLGKDAILAFYTADY
+348 GLGKGTILAFYTADY
-363 QIATRKND
+363 EIATRKND
-371 GAEDGWGTWIGL
+371 GAEGGLGTWIGVN
-383 TEIQEQHL
+383 EIQEQHL

-426 SANFRDPSVVY
+426 AANFRDPSVVY

-477 GNGVWECPSLV
+477 GNGVWECPSLI
-488 PMKVAGTNETK
+488 PIKVAGTNDTK
-499 WVFCISVQQ
+499 WVFCVSVQQ

-530 VPESSKT
+530 MPESSKT
-537 LQNPMTMDSGEDFYA
+537 LQDPMTMDSGEDFYA

-557 NMPDGRTVMLAWE
+557 NMPDGRTVMLAWQ
-570 SNWSYTR
+570 SNWSYTG

-590 PRELTLEQN
+590 PRELNLEKSP
-599 ADTTDGYLLAN
+599 DTTDGYLLAN
-610 TVIKEIAN
+610 TVVKEIAN

-626 QKNSTFS
+626 QKDSNFS
-633 ISSTDQKVQY
+633 ISSNDQKVQY

-662 SSIGFKLRVS
+662 SSVGFKLRVS

-694 LNTGEPNM
+694 LSTGEPNM

-788 LTEKFVDESGNSIAT
+788 LTEKFVDESGNSIA
-803 DVVSSGNIS
+803 DNVVSSGNV
-812 DPYSTT
+812 
-818 QKDIAGY
+818 G
-825 TFKEVQ
+825 
-831 GSPKGSFTAQ
+831 
-841 DQTVTYVYTKNPVAG
+841 
-856 GNATAKYVDESG
+856 
-868 NSIAADVVS
+868 
-877 SGNIG
+877 
-882 DPYST
+882 
-887 TQKDIAGYTF
+887 
-897 KEVQGSPKGSF
+897 
-908 TAQDQTVTYVYTKN
+908 
-922 PVAGGNATAKYVDES
+922 
-937 GNSIAADVVSS
+937 
-948 GNIGD
+948 
-953 PYSTTQKDIA
+953 
-963 GYTFKEVQGS
+963 
-973 PKGSFTAQDQTVTY
+973 
-987 VYTKNPVAGVNVTA
+987 
-1001 KYVDESGNSI
+1001 
-1011 ATDVVSSGNISD
+1011 D

-1042 TPTGNFTAQDQTV
+1042 TPTGSFTAQDQTV

-1064 AGGKVTGDT
+1064 AGGNGTGDT
-1073 GSIQSKNPS
+1073 GSTQSGNPS
-1082 VTGNG
+1082 ATGKGQEN
-1087 SEKPSSDQLGNS
+1087 PSFDQLDNP
-1099 SQLNNSAKSGI
+1099 SQLNNSTKNGI
-1110 VNTSTSAGSQ
+1110 VNTSTSTESQ
-1120 SNNDFNSISRLPKT
+1120 SNNTSRLPRT
-1134 GEDKNEKETIS
+1134 GEDNNGNQTIS
-1145 FVGVLLV
+1145 FAGILLV
-1152 IVGNLLGLIG
+1152 ILGNLLGLIG
-1162 IKKHRSSL
+1162 IKKHRSFL

>member
-1 MKINEKQHY
+1 
-10 KMYKSKSMW
+10 MYKSKGMW

-28 TVSFFNGGKNVSA
+28 TVSFFYGGKNVSA
-41 ATSAA
+41 ATSVA
-46 SSQISQSSTQTSDA
+46 SSQISQSNTQTSDA

-91 SEASPKQVALPS
+91 SEAS
-103 SSDSEASSKQVAL
+103 
-116 PSSSD
+116 
-121 SEASSSNTVSQTD
+121 SSNTVSQTD

-139 VALNSTNNTDVT
+139 VASNSTNNTDVT

-169 LPTSDEQAKSS
+169 SPTSDEQAKSS

-626 QKNSTFS
+626 QKNSAFS

-672 DDKKYDMLV
+672 DDKKYDILV

-788 LTEKFVDESGNSIAT
+788 LTEKFVDESGNSIAADVVSSGNIGDPYSTAQKDIAGYTFKEVQGSPKGSFTAQDQTVTYIYTKNPVAGGNVTAKYVDESGNSIAT

-856 GNATAKYVDESG
+856 GNVTAKYVDESG
-868 NSIAADVVS
+868 NPIADDVIA
-877 SGNIG
+877 SGNVG

-887 TQKDIAGYTF
+887 TQKDVPGYTF
-897 KEVQGSPKGSF
+897 KEVQGNPTGSF
-908 TAQDQTVTYVYTKN
+908 TDQDQTVTYVYTKN
-922 PVAGGNATAKYVDES
+922 PATDNNGGTGLNQPGKPGNGTDTGNPSSNQPGNPSQPSNAT
-937 GNSIAADVVSS
+937 N
-948 GNIGD
+948 N
-953 PYSTTQKDIA
+953 
-963 GYTFKEVQGS
+963 
-973 PKGSFTAQDQTVTY
+973 
-987 VYTKNPVAGVNVTA
+987 GV
-1001 KYVDESGNSI
+1001 I
-1011 ATDVVSSGNISD
+1011 
-1023 PYSTTQKD
+1023 
-1031 IAGYTFKEVQG
+1031 
-1042 TPTGNFTAQDQTV
+1042 
-1055 TYVYTKNPV
+1055 
-1064 AGGKVTGDT
+1064 
-1073 GSIQSKNPS
+1073 
-1082 VTGNG
+1082 
-1087 SEKPSSDQLGNS
+1087 
-1099 SQLNNSAKSGI
+1099 
-1110 VNTSTSAGSQ
+1110 NTSTNTGSKVNNGAVNSPELPQTGENNSQ
-1120 SNNDFNSISRLPKT
+1120 SQT
-1134 GEDKNEKETIS
+1134 MS
-1145 FVGVLLV
+1145 FIGILLAMF
-1152 IVGNLLGLIG
+1152 GSLLGFLG
-1162 IKKHRSSL
+1162 IKKRRND

>member
-1 MKINEKQHY
+1 
-10 KMYKSKSMW
+10 MYKSKSMW

-28 TVSFFNGGKNVSA
+28 IVSFFNGGQNVSA
-41 ATSAA
+41 ATSAS
-46 SSQISQSSTQTSDA
+46 SSQISQNNTQTSDV
-60 TTDESVTQSSS
+60 TTDESVTQSLS
-71 VNGVATEASSKQV
+71 VNDVPTVASSKQV
-84 ALPSSSD
+84 D
-91 SEASPKQVALPS
+91 
-103 SSDSEASSKQVAL
+103 L

-121 SEASSSNTVSQTD
+121 SEASSSNTASNTVSNTASNTASNTVSQTD
-134 DDKNQ
+134 DNKNQ
-139 VALNSTNNTDVT
+139 VASNSTNNTDVT

-180 LGQSQTD
+180 VGQSQTD

-195 ATKATTTVAVDNS
+195 ATKAITTKAITTIAIDNS

-283 TQEDVAIPMLQNQG
+283 TQEDVAIPWLENQG
-297 WEDFTYTNTTGSLK
+297 WEDFTYTNTTGNLK
-311 DKGEVRY
+311 DYGTVRY
-318 VGVPTTNWGDADGKK
+318 IGDPTGDWGTTPNSK
-333 AIFSGSIVVDTNNVS
+333 AIFSGSIVVDANNVS
-348 GLGKDAILAFYTADY
+348 GLGKGTILAFYTADY
-363 QIATRKND
+363 EIATRKND
-371 GAEDGWGTWIGL
+371 GAEGGLGTWIGVN
-383 TEIQEQHL
+383 EIQEQHL

-426 SANFRDPSVVY
+426 AANFRDPSVVY

-477 GNGVWECPSLV
+477 GNGVWECPSLI
-488 PMKVAGTNETK
+488 PIKVAGTNDTK
-499 WVFCISVQQ
+499 WVFCVSVQQ

-530 VPESSKT
+530 MPESSKT
-537 LQNPMTMDSGEDFYA
+537 LQDPMTMDSGEDFYA

-557 NMPDGRTVMLAWE
+557 NMPDGRTVMLAWQ
-570 SNWSYTR
+570 SNWSYTG

-590 PRELTLEQN
+590 PRELNLEKSP
-599 ADTTDGYLLAN
+599 DTTDGYLLAN
-610 TVIKEIAN
+610 TVVKEIAN

-626 QKNSTFS
+626 QKDSNFS
-633 ISSTDQKVQY
+633 ISSNDQKVQY

-662 SSIGFKLRVS
+662 SSVGFKLRVS

-694 LNTGEPNM
+694 LSTGEPNM

-788 LTEKFVDESGNSIAT
+788 LTEKFVDESGNSIA
-803 DVVSSGNIS
+803 DNVVSSGNV
-812 DPYSTT
+812 
-818 QKDIAGY
+818 G
-825 TFKEVQ
+825 
-831 GSPKGSFTAQ
+831 
-841 DQTVTYVYTKNPVAG
+841 
-856 GNATAKYVDESG
+856 
-868 NSIAADVVS
+868 
-877 SGNIG
+877 
-882 DPYST
+882 
-887 TQKDIAGYTF
+887 
-897 KEVQGSPKGSF
+897 
-908 TAQDQTVTYVYTKN
+908 
-922 PVAGGNATAKYVDES
+922 
-937 GNSIAADVVSS
+937 
-948 GNIGD
+948 
-953 PYSTTQKDIA
+953 
-963 GYTFKEVQGS
+963 
-973 PKGSFTAQDQTVTY
+973 
-987 VYTKNPVAGVNVTA
+987 
-1001 KYVDESGNSI
+1001 
-1011 ATDVVSSGNISD
+1011 D

-1042 TPTGNFTAQDQTV
+1042 TPTGSFTAQDQTV

-1064 AGGKVTGDT
+1064 AGGNGTGDT
-1073 GSIQSKNPS
+1073 GSTQSGNPS
-1082 VTGNG
+1082 ATGKGQEN
-1087 SEKPSSDQLGNS
+1087 PSFDQLDNP
-1099 SQLNNSAKSGI
+1099 SQLNNSTKNGI
-1110 VNTSTSAGSQ
+1110 VNTSTSTESQ
-1120 SNNDFNSISRLPKT
+1120 SNNTSRLPRT
-1134 GEDKNEKETIS
+1134 GEDNNGNQTIS
-1145 FVGVLLV
+1145 FAGILLV
-1152 IVGNLLGLIG
+1152 ILGNLLGLIG
-1162 IKKHRSSL
+1162 IKKHRSFL

>member
-1 MKINEKQHY
+1 
-10 KMYKSKSMW
+10 MYKSKSMW

-28 TVSFFNGGKNVSA
+28 IVSFFNGGQNVSA
-41 ATSAA
+41 ATSAS
-46 SSQISQSSTQTSDA
+46 SSQISQNNTQTSDV
-60 TTDESVTQSSS
+60 TTDESVTQSLS
-71 VNGVATEASSKQV
+71 VNDVPTVASSKQV
-84 ALPSSSD
+84 D
-91 SEASPKQVALPS
+91 
-103 SSDSEASSKQVAL
+103 L

-121 SEASSSNTVSQTD
+121 SEASSSNTASNTASNTVSNTVSQTD
-134 DDKNQ
+134 DNKNQ
-139 VALNSTNNTDVT
+139 VASNSTNNTDVT

-180 LGQSQTD
+180 VGQSQTD

-195 ATKATTTVAVDNS
+195 ATKAITTKAITTIAIDNS

-283 TQEDVAIPMLQNQG
+283 TQEDVAIPWLENQG
-297 WEDFTYTNTTGSLK
+297 WEDFTYTNTTGNLK
-311 DKGEVRY
+311 DYGTVRY
-318 VGVPTTNWGDADGKK
+318 IGDPTGDWGTTPNSK
-333 AIFSGSIVVDTNNVS
+333 AIFSGSIVVDANNVS
-348 GLGKDAILAFYTADY
+348 GLGKGTILAFYTADY
-363 QIATRKND
+363 EIATRKND
-371 GAEDGWGTWIGL
+371 GAEGGLGTWIGVN
-383 TEIQEQHL
+383 EIQEQHL

-426 SANFRDPSVVY
+426 AANFRDPSVVY

-477 GNGVWECPSLV
+477 GNGVWECPSLI
-488 PMKVAGTNETK
+488 PIKVAGTNDTK
-499 WVFCISVQQ
+499 WVFCVSVQQ

-530 VPESSKT
+530 MPESSKT
-537 LQNPMTMDSGEDFYA
+537 LQDPMTMDSGEDFYA

-557 NMPDGRTVMLAWE
+557 NMPDGRTVMLAWQ
-570 SNWSYTR
+570 SNWSYTG

-590 PRELTLEQN
+590 PRELNLEKSP
-599 ADTTDGYLLAN
+599 DTTDGYLLAN
-610 TVIKEIAN
+610 TVVKEIAN

-626 QKNSTFS
+626 QKDSNFS
-633 ISSTDQKVQY
+633 ISSNDQKVQY

-662 SSIGFKLRVS
+662 SSVGFKLRVS

-694 LNTGEPNM
+694 LSTGEPNM

-788 LTEKFVDESGNSIAT
+788 LTEKFVDESGNSIA
-803 DVVSSGNIS
+803 DNVVSSGNV
-812 DPYSTT
+812 
-818 QKDIAGY
+818 G
-825 TFKEVQ
+825 
-831 GSPKGSFTAQ
+831 
-841 DQTVTYVYTKNPVAG
+841 
-856 GNATAKYVDESG
+856 
-868 NSIAADVVS
+868 
-877 SGNIG
+877 
-882 DPYST
+882 
-887 TQKDIAGYTF
+887 
-897 KEVQGSPKGSF
+897 
-908 TAQDQTVTYVYTKN
+908 
-922 PVAGGNATAKYVDES
+922 
-937 GNSIAADVVSS
+937 
-948 GNIGD
+948 
-953 PYSTTQKDIA
+953 
-963 GYTFKEVQGS
+963 
-973 PKGSFTAQDQTVTY
+973 
-987 VYTKNPVAGVNVTA
+987 
-1001 KYVDESGNSI
+1001 
-1011 ATDVVSSGNISD
+1011 D

-1042 TPTGNFTAQDQTV
+1042 TPTGSFTAQDQTV

-1064 AGGKVTGDT
+1064 AGGNGTGDT
-1073 GSIQSKNPS
+1073 GSTQSGNPS
-1082 VTGNG
+1082 ATGKGQEN
-1087 SEKPSSDQLGNS
+1087 PSFDQLDNP
-1099 SQLNNSAKSGI
+1099 SQLNNSTKNGI
-1110 VNTSTSAGSQ
+1110 VNTSTSTESQ
-1120 SNNDFNSISRLPKT
+1120 SNNTSRLPRT
-1134 GEDKNEKETIS
+1134 GEDNNGNQTIS
-1145 FVGVLLV
+1145 FAGILLV
-1152 IVGNLLGLIG
+1152 ILGNLLGLIG
-1162 IKKHRSSL
+1162 IKKHRSFL

>member
-10 KMYKSKSMW
+10 KMYKSKGMW

-28 TVSFFNGGKNVSA
+28 TVSFFNSGKNVSA
-41 ATSAA
+41 ATSAS
-46 SSQISQSSTQTSDA
+46 SSQISQSNTQTSDA

-91 SEASPKQVALPS
+91 SEAS
-103 SSDSEASSKQVAL
+103 
-116 PSSSD
+116 
-121 SEASSSNTVSQTD
+121 SSNTVSQTD

-139 VALNSTNNTDVT
+139 VASNSTNNTDVT

-162 IVNSNTT
+162 IINSNTT
-169 LPTSDEQAKSS
+169 SPTSDEQAKSS

-297 WEDFTYTNTTGSLK
+297 REDFTYTNTTGSLK

-426 SANFRDPSVVY
+426 AANFRDPSVVY

-570 SNWSYTR
+570 SNWSYTK

-662 SSIGFKLRVS
+662 SSVGFKLRVS

-788 LTEKFVDESGNSIAT
+788 LTEKFVDESGNSIA
-803 DVVSSGNIS
+803 
-812 DPYSTT
+812 
-818 QKDIAGY
+818 
-825 TFKEVQ
+825 
-831 GSPKGSFTAQ
+831 
-841 DQTVTYVYTKNPVAG
+841 
-856 GNATAKYVDESG
+856 
-868 NSIAADVVS
+868 ADVVS

-922 PVAGGNATAKYVDES
+922 PVAGGN
-937 GNSIAADVVSS
+937 
-948 GNIGD
+948 
-953 PYSTTQKDIA
+953 
-963 GYTFKEVQGS
+963 
-973 PKGSFTAQDQTVTY
+973 
-987 VYTKNPVAGVNVTA
+987 VTA

-1023 PYSTTQKD
+1023 PYSTTQKN

-1134 GEDKNEKETIS
+1134 GEDKNEKQTIS

>member
-1 MKINEKQHY
+1 MVEEQIVVTNSHVNELLKNRRVIRLKINEKQHY
-10 KMYKSKSMW
+10 KMYKSKGMW

-28 TVSFFNGGKNVSA
+28 IVSFFNDGQNVSA
-41 ATSAA
+41 ATSAS
-46 SSQISQSSTQTSDA
+46 SSQISQSNTQTSDV
-60 TTDESVTQSSS
+60 TTDESVTQSLS
-71 VNGVATEASSKQV
+71 VNDVPTVASSKQV
-84 ALPSSSD
+84 D
-91 SEASPKQVALPS
+91 
-103 SSDSEASSKQVAL
+103 L

-121 SEASSSNTVSQTD
+121 SEASSSNTASNTASNAASNTASNTASNAASNTASSAASNTASNAASNTASNAASNTASNAASNTASQTD
-134 DDKNQ
+134 DNKNQ
-139 VALNSTNNTDVT
+139 VASNSTNNTDVT

-180 LGQSQTD
+180 VGQSQTD

-195 ATKATTTVAVDNS
+195 ATKAITTIAIDNS

-226 RNQFHYSSNENWIN
+226 RNQFHYSSNKNWIN

-283 TQEDVAIPMLQNQG
+283 TQEDVAIPWLENQG
-297 WEDFTYTNTTGSLK
+297 WEDFTYTNTTGKLK
-311 DKGEVRY
+311 DYGTVRY
-318 VGVPTTNWGDADGKK
+318 IGDPTGDWGTTPHSK
-333 AIFSGSIVVDTNNVS
+333 AIFSGSIVVDANNVS
-348 GLGKDAILAFYTADY
+348 GLGKGAILAFYTADY
-363 QIATRKND
+363 EIAARKND
-371 GAEDGWGTWIGL
+371 DAEGGLGTWIGVN
-383 TEIQEQHL
+383 EIQEQHL

-426 SANFRDPSVVY
+426 AANFRDPSVVY

-477 GNGVWECPSLV
+477 GNGVWECPSLI
-488 PMKVAGTNETK
+488 PIKVAGTNDTK
-499 WVFCISVQQ
+499 WVFCVSVQQ

-530 VPESSKT
+530 MPESSKT
-537 LQNPMTMDSGEDFYA
+537 LQDPMTMDSGEDFYA

-557 NMPDGRTVMLAWE
+557 NMPDGRTVMLAWQ
-570 SNWSYTR
+570 SNWSYTG
-577 EANTTPWYGNMTL
+577 EAKTTPWYGNMTL
-590 PRELTLEQN
+590 PRELNLEKSP
-599 ADTTDGYLLAN
+599 DTTDGYLLAN
-610 TVIKEIAN
+610 TVVKEIAN

-626 QKNSTFS
+626 QKDSNFS
-633 ISSTDQKVQY
+633 ISSNDQKVQY

-662 SSIGFKLRVS
+662 SSVGFKLRVS

-694 LNTGEPNM
+694 LSTGEPNM

-709 NATVNADGSIT
+709 NAIVNADGSIT

-788 LTEKFVDESGNSIAT
+788 LTEKFVDESGNSIA
-803 DVVSSGNIS
+803 DNVVSSGNVG

-831 GSPKGSFTAQ
+831 GNSTGSFTAQ

-856 GNATAKYVDESG
+856 GNVTAKYVDENGNPIADDVIASG
-868 NSIAADVVS
+868 NV
-877 SGNIG
+877 G

-887 TQKDIAGYTF
+887 TQKDVPGYTF
-897 KEVQGSPKGSF
+897 KEVQGNPTGSF
-908 TAQDQTVTYVYTKN
+908 TDQDQTVTYVYTKN
-922 PVAGGNATAKYVDES
+922 P
-937 GNSIAADVVSS
+937 
-948 GNIGD
+948 
-953 PYSTTQKDIA
+953 
-963 GYTFKEVQGS
+963 
-973 PKGSFTAQDQTVTY
+973 
-987 VYTKNPVAGVNVTA
+987 
-1001 KYVDESGNSI
+1001 
-1011 ATDVVSSGNISD
+1011 ATDNNG
-1023 PYSTTQKD
+1023 
-1031 IAGYTFKEVQG
+1031 G
-1042 TPTGNFTAQDQTV
+1042 TGLNQP
-1055 TYVYTKNPV
+1055 
-1064 AGGKVTGDT
+1064 GK
-1073 GSIQSKNPS
+1073 P
-1082 VTGNG
+1082 GNG
-1087 SEKPSSDQLGNS
+1087 TDTGNS
-1099 SQLNNSAKSGI
+1099 SSNQPGNPSQPSNATNNGVI
-1110 VNTSTSAGSQ
+1110 NTSTNTGSKVNNGAVNSPELPQTGENNSQ
-1120 SNNDFNSISRLPKT
+1120 SQT
-1134 GEDKNEKETIS
+1134 MS
-1145 FVGVLLV
+1145 FIGILLAMF
-1152 IVGNLLGLIG
+1152 GSLLGFLG
-1162 IKKHRSSL
+1162 IKKRRND

>member
-1 MKINEKQHY
+1 MKTNEKQHY

-28 TVSFFNGGKNVSA
+28 IVSFFNGGQNVSA
-41 ATSAA
+41 ATSAS
-46 SSQISQSSTQTSDA
+46 SSQISQNNTQTSDV
-60 TTDESVTQSSS
+60 TTDESVTQSLS
-71 VNGVATEASSKQV
+71 VNDVPTVASSKQV
-84 ALPSSSD
+84 D
-91 SEASPKQVALPS
+91 
-103 SSDSEASSKQVAL
+103 L

-121 SEASSSNTVSQTD
+121 SEASSSNTASNTVSQTD
-134 DDKNQ
+134 DNKNQ
-139 VALNSTNNTDVT
+139 VASNSTNNTDVT

-180 LGQSQTD
+180 VGQSQTD

-195 ATKATTTVAVDNS
+195 ATKAITTKAITTIAIDNS

-283 TQEDVAIPMLQNQG
+283 TQEDVAIPWLENQG
-297 WEDFTYTNTTGSLK
+297 WEDFTYTNTTGNLK
-311 DKGEVRY
+311 DYGTVRY
-318 VGVPTTNWGDADGKK
+318 IGDPTGDWGTTPNSK
-333 AIFSGSIVVDTNNVS
+333 AIFSGSIVVDANNVS
-348 GLGKDAILAFYTADY
+348 GLGKGTILAFYTADY
-363 QIATRKND
+363 EIATRKND
-371 GAEDGWGTWIGL
+371 GAEGGLGTWIGVN
-383 TEIQEQHL
+383 EIQEQHL

-426 SANFRDPSVVY
+426 AANFRDPSVVY

-477 GNGVWECPSLV
+477 GNGVWECPSLI
-488 PMKVAGTNETK
+488 PIKVAGTNDTK
-499 WVFCISVQQ
+499 WVFCVSVQQ

-530 VPESSKT
+530 MPESSKT
-537 LQNPMTMDSGEDFYA
+537 LQDPMTMDSGEDFYA

-557 NMPDGRTVMLAWE
+557 NMPDGRTVMLAWQ
-570 SNWSYTR
+570 SNWSYTG

-590 PRELTLEQN
+590 PRELNLEKSP
-599 ADTTDGYLLAN
+599 DTTDGYLLAN
-610 TVIKEIAN
+610 TVVKEIAN

-626 QKNSTFS
+626 QKDSNFS
-633 ISSTDQKVQY
+633 ISSNDQKVQY

-662 SSIGFKLRVS
+662 SSVGFKLRVS

-694 LNTGEPNM
+694 LSTGEPNM

-788 LTEKFVDESGNSIAT
+788 LTEKFVDESGNSIA
-803 DVVSSGNIS
+803 DNVVSSGNV
-812 DPYSTT
+812 
-818 QKDIAGY
+818 G
-825 TFKEVQ
+825 
-831 GSPKGSFTAQ
+831 
-841 DQTVTYVYTKNPVAG
+841 
-856 GNATAKYVDESG
+856 
-868 NSIAADVVS
+868 
-877 SGNIG
+877 
-882 DPYST
+882 
-887 TQKDIAGYTF
+887 
-897 KEVQGSPKGSF
+897 
-908 TAQDQTVTYVYTKN
+908 
-922 PVAGGNATAKYVDES
+922 
-937 GNSIAADVVSS
+937 
-948 GNIGD
+948 
-953 PYSTTQKDIA
+953 
-963 GYTFKEVQGS
+963 
-973 PKGSFTAQDQTVTY
+973 
-987 VYTKNPVAGVNVTA
+987 
-1001 KYVDESGNSI
+1001 
-1011 ATDVVSSGNISD
+1011 D

-1042 TPTGNFTAQDQTV
+1042 TPTGSFTAQDQTV

-1064 AGGKVTGDT
+1064 AGGNGTGDT
-1073 GSIQSKNPS
+1073 GSTQSGNPS
-1082 VTGNG
+1082 ATGKGQEN
-1087 SEKPSSDQLGNS
+1087 PSFDQLDNP
-1099 SQLNNSAKSGI
+1099 SQLNNSTKNGI
-1110 VNTSTSAGSQ
+1110 VNTSTSTESQ
-1120 SNNDFNSISRLPKT
+1120 SNNTSRLPRT
-1134 GEDKNEKETIS
+1134 GEDNNGNQTIS
-1145 FVGVLLV
+1145 FAGILLV
-1152 IVGNLLGLIG
+1152 ILGNLLGLIG
-1162 IKKHRSSL
+1162 IKKHRSFL